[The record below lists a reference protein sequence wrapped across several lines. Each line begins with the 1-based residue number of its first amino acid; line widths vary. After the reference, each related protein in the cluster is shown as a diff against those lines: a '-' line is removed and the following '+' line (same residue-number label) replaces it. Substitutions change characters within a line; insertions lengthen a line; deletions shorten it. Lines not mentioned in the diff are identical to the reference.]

1 MGFGIVRAELK
12 RVVSLGQSM
21 TANGTVRSAQVD
33 MQQEDLHELAK
44 LCEELRPDSLY
55 ARYANKKVFRHEEDF
70 WATKEKTVRTYVK
83 QMADKRIIKAVSL
96 ADKLDIPIIYTKDQK
111 VSLHMTD
118 RLTLDGGS
126 EATPVM
132 NFSRHDEGTT
142 YRLQLRI
149 GERLVERLSEHQ
161 LIVLTHTPGM
171 FVLDKRIYALC
182 EGFSGQLLLPFAGKA
197 AIEREQSGA
206 RSNSAEREQARPKVK
221 AAIEREQS
229 GASSRSAMPLGL
241 SKNSAEREQARPKVK
256 EQVEIPRKMENDYFH
271 RFILKHVAR
280 AEINAEGFDIT
291 DICLQPRACL
301 TVETSINGSHTLS
314 LRFRYG
320 SMEYAADNKVN
331 GRVTLTEAG
340 DSFRFVRQLR
350 DKVEEQRLTEVL
362 KEVTGAETVI
372 QFSSISQLID
382 WLRAHA
388 PTLKAEGFEVVQPS
402 DHVYYIGPLSVE
414 QSDTWQGDWLQ
425 TNVTV
430 VIDERQRVLAEASKQ
445 VRAGEHSS
453 GMGRLRIPFRDL
465 SNTILRGEQEYML
478 PTGEILL
485 IPNEWLKRYADLMLI
500 GLPKGQGYQR
510 HRSQVYGNGQCREK
524 SEEGAGAQT
533 TGTEAAVEV
542 SSKLRATL
550 RPYQKAGYQWLW
562 QNLVAQTGCCLS
574 DEMGL
579 GKTLQTIAL
588 LLKYKE
594 ATKVARPINEPLPGM
609 LFSDE
614 EMQGK
619 SKEKTAHGERLALP
633 YRTSLVVAP
642 ASVVHN
648 WRNELSRFAPSLSVM
663 TYTGDTSKRKDKRIA
678 LMRWDVVLTT
688 YRTLLNDIELL
699 SQNEFGIVV
708 FDESQAFKTA
718 TSQIHHAVTRLQ
730 ALHRMAL
737 SGTPVENNLQELW
750 SLMNVLNPNLL
761 GDERSFQKAF
771 VNPIALQMEENRKD
785 LLRRLIAP
793 YFLKRTKEEVLSD
806 LPERQDEVVVCAM
819 TDEQTSR
826 YTEELSKAR
835 NEWLDPAA
843 SSQGR
848 QIHILAALQRLRQ
861 IANGEGKM
869 EVVFFHLENLRHTQ
883 HKVLIFSEYVT
894 LLEQVGRKMASRG
907 WNYAMLTGQTQDR
920 EQVIARFQVME
931 QQEQSQTSLHSATK
945 DTLGLAKNSAAPRQ
959 NPTQGQQP
967 PNCQFFLISLK
978 AGGVGLNLTAAD
990 YVFLLDPWWNRAAE
1004 EQAIARA
1011 HRIGQQRSVFVYR
1024 FVSAGT
1030 LEEQILTLQDRKQSL
1045 IDSVMPFICK

>member
-1 MGFGIVRAELK
+1 MPIILILRPLERLRVSEPSSGMGFDIVGAELK
-12 RVVSLGQSM
+12 RVVSLGQFM
-21 TANGTVRSAQVD
+21 MVDGTVRSTQVGIE
-33 MQQEDLHELAK
+33 QENLHQLAE
-44 LCEELRPDSLY
+44 LCEQLRPESLY
-55 ARYANKKVFRHEEDF
+55 ARYANKKVFRHEKDF
-70 WATKEKTVRTYVK
+70 WATKEKAVRTYVK
-83 QMADKRIIKAVSL
+83 QMADKRIIKAVGL
-96 ADKLDIPIIYTKDQK
+96 ADKLDIPILYVKDQK
-111 VSLHMTD
+111 APLHVSD

-126 EATPVM
+126 EVTPVM

-149 GERLVERLSEHQ
+149 GDRLVKRPSEHQ
-161 LIVLTHTPGM
+161 LIVLTHNPGM
-171 FVLDKRIYALC
+171 FVLDKRIYTLC
-182 EGFSGQLLLPFAGKA
+182 EGFSGQLLLPFAA
-197 AIEREQSGA
+197 
-206 RSNSAEREQARPKVK
+206 
-221 AAIEREQS
+221 
-229 GASSRSAMPLGL
+229 
-241 SKNSAEREQARPKVK
+241 K

-291 DICLQPRACL
+291 DVCLQPQACL
-301 TVETSINGSHTLS
+301 KAETSIDGGHILS

-320 SMEYAADNKVN
+320 SLEYAADNKMN
-331 GRVTLTEAG
+331 GRVTLTEAD

-350 DKVEEQRLTEVL
+350 DKAEEKRLRDL
-362 KEVTGAETVI
+362 LNEVTGAGTVI
-372 QFSSISQLID
+372 RFPSVSQQID
-382 WLRAHA
+382 WLREYA
-388 PTLKAEGFEVVQPS
+388 PRLKAEGFDVVQPS
-402 DHVYYIGPLSVE
+402 DHIYYIGPLSVE

-425 TNVTV
+425 TDVTV
-430 VIDERQRVLAEASKQ
+430 VVNVPNDQTTKQ
-445 VRAGEHSS
+445 PNDQ
-453 GMGRLRIPFRDL
+453 LRIPFRDL
-465 SNTILRGEQEYML
+465 RDTILRGEREYML

-485 IPNEWLKRYADLMLI
+485 IPNEWLKRYSDLMLI
-500 GLPKGQGYQR
+500 GLPKGQGFQR
-510 HRSQVYGNGQCREK
+510 HRSQVG
-524 SEEGAGAQT
+524 SEELRVESLELATARAT
-533 TGTEAAVEV
+533 DTETAAEV
-542 SSKLRATL
+542 SPNLKATL
-550 RPYQKAGYQWLW
+550 RPYQQAGFQWLW
-562 QNLVAQTGCCLS
+562 QNFVAQTGCCLS

-594 ATKVARPINEPLPGM
+594 ATKVKEPVHQPLPGM

-619 SKEKTAHGERLALP
+619 SEEETDTGERLALP

-699 SQNEFGIVV
+699 SRDEFGIVV

-718 TSQIHHAVTRLQ
+718 TSQIHHAVTRLK

-761 GDERSFQKAF
+761 GDERSFRNAF
-771 VNPIALQMEENRKD
+771 VSPIAVQMEESRRD

-819 TDEQTSR
+819 TNEQTSQ

-835 NEWLDPAA
+835 NEWLDPTV

-869 EVVFFHLENLRHTQ
+869 GVVFDYLENLRQTQ

-894 LLEQVGRKMASRG
+894 LLEHVGSEMTKRG
-907 WNYAMLTGQTQDR
+907 WNYALLTGQTQDR
-920 EQVIARFQVME
+920 EQVIARFQ
-931 QQEQSQTSLHSATK
+931 
-945 DTLGLAKNSAAPRQ
+945 NSAD
-959 NPTQGQQP
+959 
-967 PNCQFFLISLK
+967 CQFFLISLK

-1045 IDSVMPFICK
+1045 IDSVMPFICKS

>member
-1 MGFGIVRAELK
+1 MPIILILRPLEWFGIVGAELK
-12 RVVSLGQSM
+12 RVVSLGQFM
-21 TANGTVRSAQVD
+21 MMDGTVRSEQVD
-33 MQQEDLHELAK
+33 AQQEDLHELAE

-70 WATKEKTVRTYVK
+70 WATKEKAVRQHVK
-83 QMADKRIIKAVSL
+83 LMADKRIIKAVGL
-96 ADKLDIPIIYTKDQK
+96 ADKLDIPIIYAKDQK
-111 VSLHMTD
+111 VSLHMSD

-126 EATPVM
+126 EVTPVM
-132 NFSRHDEGTT
+132 NFIRHDEGTT

-149 GERLVERLSEHQ
+149 GERAVQAETKAEQARALARRSPHSPKARLVERPSEHQ
-161 LIVLTHTPGM
+161 LIVLTHNPGM

-182 EGFSGQLLLPFAGKA
+182 EGFSGQLLLPF
-197 AIEREQSGA
+197 
-206 RSNSAEREQARPKVK
+206 V
-221 AAIEREQS
+221 
-229 GASSRSAMPLGL
+229 
-241 SKNSAEREQARPKVK
+241 SKQ
-256 EQVEIPRKMENDYFH
+256 QVEIPRKMENDYFH
-271 RFILKHVAR
+271 RFILKQVAR

-291 DICLQPRACL
+291 DVSMQPQAFL
-301 TVETSINGSHTLS
+301 TAETSIDGGHILS

-320 SMEYAADNKVN
+320 SLEYAADNNTN
-331 GRVTLTEAG
+331 GRVTLTEED

-350 DKVEEQRLTEVL
+350 NKDEEKRLRDLLNEM
-362 KEVTGAETVI
+362 TGAGTVI
-372 QFSSISQLID
+372 RFPSVSQQID
-382 WLRAHA
+382 WLREYA
-388 PTLKAEGFEVVQPS
+388 PRLKEEGFDVVQPS
-402 DHVYYIGPLSVE
+402 DHIYYIGPLSVE
-414 QSDTWQGDWLQ
+414 QSDTWKGDWLQ
-425 TNVTV
+425 TDVTV
-430 VIDERQRVLAEASKQ
+430 VID
-445 VRAGEHSS
+445 G
-453 GMGRLRIPFRDL
+453 GRLRIPFRDL
-465 SNTILRGEQEYML
+465 RDTILRGEQEYML

-485 IPNEWLKRYADLMLI
+485 IPNEWLKRYSDLMLI

-510 HRSQVYGNGQCREK
+510 HKSQISSGEFRVLAGA
-524 SEEGAGAQT
+524 SEQVRAESLELAGAQPVNAET
-533 TGTEAAVEV
+533 AVEV
-542 SSKLRATL
+542 SPKLKATL
-550 RPYQKAGYQWLW
+550 RPYQQAGFQWLW

-594 ATKVARPINEPLPGM
+594 ATKVTEPVTKPLTGM

-619 SKEKTAHGERLALP
+619 REEGTASGERLALP

-699 SQNEFGIVV
+699 SREEFGIVV

-718 TSQIHHAVTRLQ
+718 TSQIHHAVTRLK

-750 SLMNVLNPNLL
+750 SLMSVLNPNLL
-761 GDERSFQKAF
+761 GDERSFQNAF
-771 VNPIALQMEENRKD
+771 VNPIAVQMEESGEYLLSSRRD

-819 TDEQTSR
+819 TDEQTSQ

-835 NEWLDPAA
+835 NEWLDPTT
-843 SSQGR
+843 SGQGR

-869 EVVFFHLENLRHTQ
+869 GVVFDYLENLRQTQ

-894 LLEQVGRKMASRG
+894 FLEHVGGEMTNRA
-907 WNYAMLTGQTQDR
+907 WNYALLTGQTQDR
-920 EQVIARFQVME
+920 EQVIARFQ
-931 QQEQSQTSLHSATK
+931 QSP
-945 DTLGLAKNSAAPRQ
+945 D
-959 NPTQGQQP
+959 
-967 PNCQFFLISLK
+967 CQFFLISLK

-1045 IDSVMPFICK
+1045 IDSVMPFICTCCQTWPSSKELGRT

>member
-1 MGFGIVRAELK
+1 MLSDEPIILILRPLEWFGIVGAELK
-12 RVVSLGQSM
+12 RVVSLGQFM
-21 TANGTVRSAQVD
+21 MVDGTVRSEQMD
-33 MQQEDLHELAK
+33 IQQEDLHELAE

-70 WATKEKTVRTYVK
+70 WATKEKAVRQHVK
-83 QMADKRIIKAVSL
+83 QMADKRIIKAVGL
-96 ADKLDIPIIYTKDQK
+96 ADKLDIPIIYAKDQK
-111 VSLHMTD
+111 VSLHMSD
-118 RLTLDGGS
+118 RLTLDSSS
-126 EATPVM
+126 EVTPVM
-132 NFSRHDEGTT
+132 NFHRHEEGTT

-149 GERLVERLSEHQ
+149 GERLVKRPSEHQ
-161 LIVLTHTPGM
+161 LIVLTHNPGM

-182 EGFSGQLLLPFAGKA
+182 EGFSGQLLLPF
-197 AIEREQSGA
+197 SG
-206 RSNSAEREQARPKVK
+206 
-221 AAIEREQS
+221 
-229 GASSRSAMPLGL
+229 
-241 SKNSAEREQARPKVK
+241 K

-271 RFILKHVAR
+271 RFILKQVAR

-291 DICLQPRACL
+291 DVSMQPQACL
-301 TVETSINGSHTLS
+301 TAETSIDGSHILS

-320 SMEYAADNKVN
+320 SLEYAADNKLG
-331 GRVTLTEAG
+331 GRVTLTEED

-350 DKVEEQRLTEVL
+350 DKEEEKRLKDL
-362 KEVTGAETVI
+362 LNEVTDAGTVI
-372 QFSSISQLID
+372 RFPSVSQQID
-382 WLRAHA
+382 WLREYA
-388 PTLKAEGFEVVQPS
+388 PRLKAEGFDVVQPS
-402 DHVYYIGPLSVE
+402 DHIYYIGPLSVE

-425 TNVTV
+425 TEVTV
-430 VIDERQRVLAEASKQ
+430 VID
-445 VRAGEHSS
+445 G
-453 GMGRLRIPFRDL
+453 GRLRIPFRDL
-465 SNTILRGEQEYML
+465 RDTILRGEQEYML

-485 IPNEWLKRYADLMLI
+485 IPNEWLKRYSDLMLI

-510 HRSQVYGNGQCREK
+510 HRSQISLTPNPSPIGEGSKYTQGQCQER
-524 SEEGAGAQT
+524 SLSTPLAPWRGAG
-533 TGTEAAVEV
+533 GVAV
-542 SSKLRATL
+542 TL
-550 RPYQKAGYQWLW
+550 RPYQQTGFQWLW

-594 ATKVARPINEPLPGM
+594 ATKVTEPVSKPLTGM

-619 SKEKTAHGERLALP
+619 NEEGTASGERLTLP
-633 YRTSLVVAP
+633 YHTSLVVAP

-648 WRNELSRFAPSLSVM
+648 WHNELSRFAPSLSVM

-699 SQNEFGIVV
+699 SRDEFGIVV

-761 GDERSFQKAF
+761 GDERSFQNAF
-771 VNPIALQMEENRKD
+771 VNPIAVQMEESRRD

-819 TDEQTSR
+819 TDEQTSQ

-835 NEWLDPAA
+835 NEWLDTTA

-869 EVVFFHLENLRHTQ
+869 GVVFDYLENLRQTQ

-894 LLEQVGRKMASRG
+894 LLEHVGSEMTNRG
-907 WNYAMLTGQTQDR
+907 WNYALLTGQTQDR
-920 EQVIARFQVME
+920 EQVIARFQ
-931 QQEQSQTSLHSATK
+931 
-945 DTLGLAKNSAAPRQ
+945 NSAD
-959 NPTQGQQP
+959 
-967 PNCQFFLISLK
+967 CQFFLISLK

-1045 IDSVMPFICK
+1045 IDSVMPFICKS

>member
-1 MGFGIVRAELK
+1 MPLILILRPIEWFGIVVAELK
-12 RVVSLGQSM
+12 RVASLGQFM
-21 TANGTVRSAQVD
+21 MVEGTVRSRLVD
-33 MQQEDLHELAK
+33 NGQEDLHLLAE

-70 WATKEKTVRTYVK
+70 WTTKEKMVRVHVK
-83 QMADKRIIKAVSL
+83 QMADRRIIKAVGL
-96 ADKLDIPIIYTKDQK
+96 ADKLDIPIIYAKDQK
-111 VSLHMTD
+111 APLHISE
-118 RLTLDGGS
+118 RLTLDSGS
-126 EATPVM
+126 EVTPVM
-132 NFSRHDEGTT
+132 NFSRHAEGTT

-149 GERLVERLSEHQ
+149 GERLVERPSEHQ

-221 AAIEREQS
+221 
-229 GASSRSAMPLGL
+229 
-241 SKNSAEREQARPKVK
+241 
-256 EQVEIPRKMENDYFH
+256 
-271 RFILKHVAR
+271 
-280 AEINAEGFDIT
+280 
-291 DICLQPRACL
+291 
-301 TVETSINGSHTLS
+301 
-314 LRFRYG
+314 
-320 SMEYAADNKVN
+320 
-331 GRVTLTEAG
+331 
-340 DSFRFVRQLR
+340 
-350 DKVEEQRLTEVL
+350 
-362 KEVTGAETVI
+362 
-372 QFSSISQLID
+372 
-382 WLRAHA
+382 
-388 PTLKAEGFEVVQPS
+388 
-402 DHVYYIGPLSVE
+402 
-414 QSDTWQGDWLQ
+414 
-425 TNVTV
+425 
-430 VIDERQRVLAEASKQ
+430 
-445 VRAGEHSS
+445 
-453 GMGRLRIPFRDL
+453 
-465 SNTILRGEQEYML
+465 
-478 PTGEILL
+478 
-485 IPNEWLKRYADLMLI
+485 
-500 GLPKGQGYQR
+500 
-510 HRSQVYGNGQCREK
+510 
-524 SEEGAGAQT
+524 
-533 TGTEAAVEV
+533 
-542 SSKLRATL
+542 
-550 RPYQKAGYQWLW
+550 
-562 QNLVAQTGCCLS
+562 
-574 DEMGL
+574 
-579 GKTLQTIAL
+579 
-588 LLKYKE
+588 E
-594 ATKVARPINEPLPGM
+594 ATKVAEPVSKPQAGM

-614 EMQGK
+614 EMRGEPTVCSQK
-619 SKEKTAHGERLALP
+619 ERLHLP

-648 WRNELSRFAPSLSVM
+648 WRNELGRFAPSLSVM
-663 TYTGDTSKRKDKRIA
+663 TYTGDTAKRKDKRTA

-688 YRTLLNDIELL
+688 YRTLLNDIDLL

-718 TSQIHHAVTRLQ
+718 TSQIHQAVTRLQ

-761 GDERSFQKAF
+761 GDARSFQDAF
-771 VNPIALQMEENRKD
+771 VNPIAVQMEDSRKD

-793 YFLKRTKEEVLSD
+793 CFLKRTKEEVLSD

-835 NEWLDPAA
+835 NEWLDPTA
-843 SSQGR
+843 SSHGR

-869 EVVFFHLENLRHTQ
+869 GVVFDYLENLRQTQ

-894 LLEQVGRKMASRG
+894 LLEQVGGEMTSRG
-907 WNYAMLTGQTQDR
+907 WNYALLTGQTQNR
-920 EQVIARFQVME
+920 EQVIARFQ
-931 QQEQSQTSLHSATK
+931 QSS
-945 DTLGLAKNSAAPRQ
+945 D
-959 NPTQGQQP
+959 
-967 PNCQFFLISLK
+967 CQFFLISLK

-1045 IDSVMPFICK
+1045 IDSVMPFIL

>member
-1 MGFGIVRAELK
+1 MPIILILRPLEWFGIVGAELK
-12 RVVSLGQSM
+12 RVVSLGQFM
-21 TANGTVRSAQVD
+21 MMDGTVRSEQVD
-33 MQQEDLHELAK
+33 AQQEDLHELAE

-70 WATKEKTVRTYVK
+70 WATKEKAVRQHVK
-83 QMADKRIIKAVSL
+83 LMADKRIIKAVGL
-96 ADKLDIPIIYTKDQK
+96 ADKLDIPIIYAKDQK
-111 VSLHMTD
+111 VSLHMSD

-126 EATPVM
+126 EVTPVM
-132 NFSRHDEGTT
+132 NFIRHDEGTT

-149 GERLVERLSEHQ
+149 SERAVQAETKAEQARALARRSPHSPKARLVERPSEHQ
-161 LIVLTHTPGM
+161 LIVLTHNPGM

-182 EGFSGQLLLPFAGKA
+182 EGFSGQLLLPF
-197 AIEREQSGA
+197 
-206 RSNSAEREQARPKVK
+206 V
-221 AAIEREQS
+221 
-229 GASSRSAMPLGL
+229 
-241 SKNSAEREQARPKVK
+241 SKQ
-256 EQVEIPRKMENDYFH
+256 QVEIPRKMENDYFH
-271 RFILKHVAR
+271 RFILKQVAR

-291 DICLQPRACL
+291 DVSMQPQAFL
-301 TVETSINGSHTLS
+301 TAETSIDGGHILS

-320 SMEYAADNKVN
+320 SLEYAADNNTN
-331 GRVTLTEAG
+331 GRVTLTEED

-350 DKVEEQRLTEVL
+350 NKDEEKRLRDLLNEM
-362 KEVTGAETVI
+362 TGAGTVI
-372 QFSSISQLID
+372 RFPSVSQQID
-382 WLRAHA
+382 WLREYA
-388 PTLKAEGFEVVQPS
+388 PRLKEEGFDVVQPS
-402 DHVYYIGPLSVE
+402 DHIYYIGPLSVE
-414 QSDTWQGDWLQ
+414 QSDTWKGDWLQ
-425 TNVTV
+425 TDVTV
-430 VIDERQRVLAEASKQ
+430 VID
-445 VRAGEHSS
+445 G
-453 GMGRLRIPFRDL
+453 GRLRIPFRDL
-465 SNTILRGEQEYML
+465 RDTILRGEQEYML

-485 IPNEWLKRYADLMLI
+485 IPNEWLKRYSDLMLI

-510 HRSQVYGNGQCREK
+510 HKSQISSGEFRVLAGA
-524 SEEGAGAQT
+524 SEQVRAESLELAGAQPVNAET
-533 TGTEAAVEV
+533 AVEV
-542 SSKLRATL
+542 SPKLKATL
-550 RPYQKAGYQWLW
+550 RPYQQAGFQWLW

-594 ATKVARPINEPLPGM
+594 ATKVTEPVTKPLTGM

-619 SKEKTAHGERLALP
+619 REEGTASGERLALP

-699 SQNEFGIVV
+699 SREEFGIVV

-718 TSQIHHAVTRLQ
+718 TSQIHHAVTRLK

-750 SLMNVLNPNLL
+750 SLMSVLNPNLL
-761 GDERSFQKAF
+761 GDERSFQNAF
-771 VNPIALQMEENRKD
+771 VNPIAVQMEESGEYLLSSRRD

-819 TDEQTSR
+819 TDEQTSQ

-835 NEWLDPAA
+835 NEWLDPTT
-843 SSQGR
+843 SGQGR

-869 EVVFFHLENLRHTQ
+869 GVVFDYLENLRQTQ

-894 LLEQVGRKMASRG
+894 FLEHVGGEMTNRA
-907 WNYAMLTGQTQDR
+907 WNYALLTGQTQDR
-920 EQVIARFQVME
+920 EQVIARFQ
-931 QQEQSQTSLHSATK
+931 QSP
-945 DTLGLAKNSAAPRQ
+945 D
-959 NPTQGQQP
+959 
-967 PNCQFFLISLK
+967 CQFFLISLK

-1045 IDSVMPFICK
+1045 IDSVMPFICTCCQTWPSSKELGRT

>member
-1 MGFGIVRAELK
+1 MPIILILRPLEWFGIVGAELK
-12 RVVSLGQSM
+12 RVVSLGQFM
-21 TANGTVRSAQVD
+21 MMDGTVRSQQMD
-33 MQQEDLHELAK
+33 IEQEDLHELAK

-70 WATKEKTVRTYVK
+70 WATKEKAVRQHVK
-83 QMADKRIIKAVSL
+83 LMADKRIIKAVGL
-96 ADKLDIPIIYTKDQK
+96 ADKLDIPIIYAKDQK
-111 VSLHMTD
+111 VSLHMSD

-126 EATPVM
+126 EVTPVM
-132 NFSRHDEGTT
+132 NFIRHDEGTT

-149 GERLVERLSEHQ
+149 GERAVQAETKAEQARALARRSPHSPKARLVERPSEHQ
-161 LIVLTHTPGM
+161 LIVLTHNPGM

-182 EGFSGQLLLPFAGKA
+182 EGFSGQLLLPF
-197 AIEREQSGA
+197 
-206 RSNSAEREQARPKVK
+206 V
-221 AAIEREQS
+221 
-229 GASSRSAMPLGL
+229 
-241 SKNSAEREQARPKVK
+241 SKQ
-256 EQVEIPRKMENDYFH
+256 QVEIPRKMENDYFH
-271 RFILKHVAR
+271 RFILKQVTR

-291 DICLQPRACL
+291 DVSMQPQAFL
-301 TVETSINGSHTLS
+301 TAETSIDGGHILS

-320 SMEYAADNKVN
+320 SLEYAADNNTN
-331 GRVTLTEAG
+331 GRVTLTEED

-350 DKVEEQRLTEVL
+350 DKDEEKRLRDL
-362 KEVTGAETVI
+362 LNEVTGAGTVI
-372 QFSSISQLID
+372 RFPSVSQQID
-382 WLRAHA
+382 WLREYA
-388 PTLKAEGFEVVQPS
+388 PRLKEEGFDVVQPS
-402 DHVYYIGPLSVE
+402 DHIYYIGPLSVE

-425 TNVTV
+425 TDVTV
-430 VIDERQRVLAEASKQ
+430 VID
-445 VRAGEHSS
+445 G
-453 GMGRLRIPFRDL
+453 GRLRIPFRDL
-465 SNTILRGEQEYML
+465 RDTILRGEQEYML

-485 IPNEWLKRYADLMLI
+485 IPNEWLKRYSDLMLI

-510 HRSQVYGNGQCREK
+510 HKSQISSGEFRVLAGAGEQVRAE
-524 SEEGAGAQT
+524 SLELAGAQPVDAET
-533 TGTEAAVEV
+533 AVEV
-542 SSKLRATL
+542 SPKLKATL
-550 RPYQKAGYQWLW
+550 RPYQQAGFQWLW

-594 ATKVARPINEPLPGM
+594 ATKVTEPVTKPLTGM

-619 SKEKTAHGERLALP
+619 REEGTASGERLALP

-699 SQNEFGIVV
+699 PREEFGIVV

-718 TSQIHHAVTRLQ
+718 TSQIHHAVTRLK

-750 SLMNVLNPNLL
+750 SLMSVLNPNLL
-761 GDERSFQKAF
+761 GDERSFQNAF
-771 VNPIALQMEENRKD
+771 VNPIAVQMEESGEYLLSSRRD

-819 TDEQTSR
+819 TDEQTSQ

-835 NEWLDPAA
+835 NEWLDPTA
-843 SSQGR
+843 SGQGR

-869 EVVFFHLENLRHTQ
+869 GVVFDYLENLRQTQ

-894 LLEQVGRKMASRG
+894 FLEHVGGEMTNRA
-907 WNYAMLTGQTQDR
+907 WNYALLTGQTQDR
-920 EQVIARFQVME
+920 EQVIARFQ
-931 QQEQSQTSLHSATK
+931 QSP
-945 DTLGLAKNSAAPRQ
+945 D
-959 NPTQGQQP
+959 
-967 PNCQFFLISLK
+967 CQFFLISLK

-1045 IDSVMPFICK
+1045 IDSVMPFICTCCQTWPSSKELGRT

>member
-1 MGFGIVRAELK
+1 MLSDKPIILILRPLEWFGIVGAELK
-12 RVVSLGQSM
+12 RVVSLGQFM
-21 TANGTVRSAQVD
+21 MVDGTVRSEQVD
-33 MQQEDLHELAK
+33 IQQEDLHELAE

-70 WATKEKTVRTYVK
+70 WATKEKTVRQHVK
-83 QMADKRIIKAVSL
+83 QMADKRIIRAVGL
-96 ADKLDIPIIYTKDQK
+96 ADKLDIPIIYAKDQK
-111 VSLHMTD
+111 VSLHMSD
-118 RLTLDGGS
+118 RLTLDSSS
-126 EATPVM
+126 EVTPVM
-132 NFSRHDEGTT
+132 NFHRHDEGTS

-149 GERLVERLSEHQ
+149 GERLVERSSEHQ
-161 LIVLTHTPGM
+161 LLVLTHNPGM

-182 EGFSGQLLLPFAGKA
+182 EGFSGQLLLPF
-197 AIEREQSGA
+197 
-206 RSNSAEREQARPKVK
+206 V
-221 AAIEREQS
+221 
-229 GASSRSAMPLGL
+229 
-241 SKNSAEREQARPKVK
+241 SKQ
-256 EQVEIPRKMENDYFH
+256 QVEIPRKMENNYFH
-271 RFILKHVAR
+271 RFILKQVAR

-291 DICLQPRACL
+291 DVSIQPQACL
-301 TVETSINGSHTLS
+301 TAETSIDGGHILS

-320 SMEYAADNKVN
+320 SLEYAADNKLG
-331 GRVTLTEAG
+331 GRVTLTEED

-350 DKVEEQRLTEVL
+350 DKEEEKRLKDL
-362 KEVTGAETVI
+362 LNEVTDAGTVI
-372 QFSSISQLID
+372 RFPSVSQQID
-382 WLRAHA
+382 WLREYA
-388 PTLKAEGFEVVQPS
+388 PRLKAEGFDVVQPS
-402 DHVYYIGPLSVE
+402 DHIYYIGPLSVE

-425 TNVTV
+425 TDVTV
-430 VIDERQRVLAEASKQ
+430 VID
-445 VRAGEHSS
+445 G
-453 GMGRLRIPFRDL
+453 GRLRIPFRDL
-465 SNTILRGEQEYML
+465 HDTILRGEQEYML

-485 IPNEWLKRYADLMLI
+485 IPNEWLKRYSDLMLI

-510 HRSQVYGNGQCREK
+510 HRSQVGSEELRVK
-524 SEEGAGAQT
+524 SEELVGART
-533 TGTEAAVEV
+533 TDTKIAAEV
-542 SSKLRATL
+542 SPKLKATL
-550 RPYQKAGYQWLW
+550 RPYQQTGFQWLW

-594 ATKVARPINEPLPGM
+594 TTKMTEPVSKPLTGM

-619 SKEKTAHGERLALP
+619 HEEGTASGERLALP
-633 YRTSLVVAP
+633 YHTSLVVAP

-663 TYTGDTSKRKDKRIA
+663 TYTGDISKRKDKRIA

-699 SQNEFGIVV
+699 SRDEFGIVV

-718 TSQIHHAVTRLQ
+718 TSQIHHAVTRLK

-761 GDERSFQKAF
+761 GDERSFQNAF
-771 VNPIALQMEENRKD
+771 VNPIAVQMEESRRD

-819 TDEQTSR
+819 TDEQTSQ

-835 NEWLDPAA
+835 NEWLDPTA

-869 EVVFFHLENLRHTQ
+869 GVVFDYLENLRQTQ

-894 LLEQVGRKMASRG
+894 LLEHVGSEMTNRG
-907 WNYAMLTGQTQDR
+907 WNYALLTGQTQDR
-920 EQVIARFQVME
+920 EQVIARFQ
-931 QQEQSQTSLHSATK
+931 
-945 DTLGLAKNSAAPRQ
+945 NSAD
-959 NPTQGQQP
+959 
-967 PNCQFFLISLK
+967 CQFFLISLK

-1024 FVSAGT
+1024 FVSART

-1045 IDSVMPFICK
+1045 IDSVMPFICKS

>member
-1 MGFGIVRAELK
+1 MPIILILRPLEWFGIVGAELK
-12 RVVSLGQSM
+12 RVVSLGQFM
-21 TANGTVRSAQVD
+21 MMDGTVRSEQVD
-33 MQQEDLHELAK
+33 IQQEDLHELAE

-70 WATKEKTVRTYVK
+70 WATKEKAVRQHVK
-83 QMADKRIIKAVSL
+83 LMADKRIIKAVGL
-96 ADKLDIPIIYTKDQK
+96 ADKLDIPIIYAKDQK
-111 VSLHMTD
+111 VSLHMSD

-126 EATPVM
+126 EVTPVM
-132 NFSRHDEGTT
+132 NFIRHDEGTT

-149 GERLVERLSEHQ
+149 GERAVQAETKAEQARALARRSPHSPKARLVERPSEHQ
-161 LIVLTHTPGM
+161 LIVLTHNPGM

-182 EGFSGQLLLPFAGKA
+182 EGFSGQLLLPF
-197 AIEREQSGA
+197 
-206 RSNSAEREQARPKVK
+206 V
-221 AAIEREQS
+221 
-229 GASSRSAMPLGL
+229 
-241 SKNSAEREQARPKVK
+241 SKQ
-256 EQVEIPRKMENDYFH
+256 QVEIPRKMENDYFH
-271 RFILKHVAR
+271 RFILKQVTR

-291 DICLQPRACL
+291 DVSMQPQAFL
-301 TVETSINGSHTLS
+301 TAETSIDGGHILS

-320 SMEYAADNKVN
+320 SLEYAADNNTN
-331 GRVTLTEAG
+331 GRVTLTEED

-350 DKVEEQRLTEVL
+350 DKDEEKRLRDL
-362 KEVTGAETVI
+362 LNEVTGAGTVI
-372 QFSSISQLID
+372 RFPSVSQQID
-382 WLRAHA
+382 WLREYA
-388 PTLKAEGFEVVQPS
+388 PRLKEEGFDVVQPS
-402 DHVYYIGPLSVE
+402 GHIYYIGPLSVE

-425 TNVTV
+425 TDVTV
-430 VIDERQRVLAEASKQ
+430 VID
-445 VRAGEHSS
+445 G
-453 GMGRLRIPFRDL
+453 GRLRIPFRDL
-465 SNTILRGEQEYML
+465 RDTILRGEQEYML

-485 IPNEWLKRYADLMLI
+485 IPNEWLKRYSDLMLI

-510 HRSQVYGNGQCREK
+510 HKSQIS
-524 SEEGAGAQT
+524 SEEFRVLAGASEQVRAESLELAGAQPVDAET
-533 TGTEAAVEV
+533 AVEV
-542 SSKLRATL
+542 SPKLKATL
-550 RPYQKAGYQWLW
+550 RPYQQAGFQWLW

-594 ATKVARPINEPLPGM
+594 ATKVTEPVTKPLTGM

-619 SKEKTAHGERLALP
+619 REEGTASGERLALP

-699 SQNEFGIVV
+699 PREEFGIVV

-718 TSQIHHAVTRLQ
+718 TSQIHHAVTRLK

-750 SLMNVLNPNLL
+750 SLMSVLNPNLL
-761 GDERSFQKAF
+761 GDERSFQNAF
-771 VNPIALQMEENRKD
+771 VNPIAVQMEESGEYLLSSRRD

-819 TDEQTSR
+819 TDEQTSQ

-835 NEWLDPAA
+835 NEWLDPTA
-843 SSQGR
+843 SGQGR

-869 EVVFFHLENLRHTQ
+869 GVVFDYLENLRQTQ

-894 LLEQVGRKMASRG
+894 LLEHVGDEMTNRA
-907 WNYAMLTGQTQDR
+907 WNYALLTGQTQDR
-920 EQVIARFQVME
+920 EQVIARFQ
-931 QQEQSQTSLHSATK
+931 QSP
-945 DTLGLAKNSAAPRQ
+945 D
-959 NPTQGQQP
+959 
-967 PNCQFFLISLK
+967 CQFFLISLK

-1045 IDSVMPFICK
+1045 IDSVMPFICTCCQTWPFSKESGRT

>member
-1 MGFGIVRAELK
+1 MPIILILRPLEWFGIVGAELK
-12 RVVSLGQSM
+12 RVVSLGQFM
-21 TANGTVRSAQVD
+21 MVDGTVRSEQVD
-33 MQQEDLHELAK
+33 IQQEDLHELAE

-70 WATKEKTVRTYVK
+70 WATKEKTVRQHVK
-83 QMADKRIIKAVSL
+83 QMADKRIIKAVGL
-96 ADKLDIPIIYTKDQK
+96 ADKLDIPIIYAKDQK
-111 VSLHMTD
+111 VSLHMSD

-126 EATPVM
+126 EVTPVM
-132 NFSRHDEGTT
+132 NFSRHEEGTT

-149 GERLVERLSEHQ
+149 GEKHVERLSEHQ
-161 LIVLTHTPGM
+161 LIVLTHNPGM

-182 EGFSGQLLLPFAGKA
+182 EGFSGQLLLPF
-197 AIEREQSGA
+197 
-206 RSNSAEREQARPKVK
+206 V
-221 AAIEREQS
+221 
-229 GASSRSAMPLGL
+229 
-241 SKNSAEREQARPKVK
+241 SKQ
-256 EQVEIPRKMENDYFH
+256 QVEIPRKMENDYFH
-271 RFILKHVAR
+271 RFILKQVAR

-291 DICLQPRACL
+291 DVSMQPQACL
-301 TVETSINGSHTLS
+301 TAETSIDGGHILS

-320 SMEYAADNKVN
+320 SLEYAADNKLG
-331 GRVTLTEAG
+331 GRVTLTEED

-350 DKVEEQRLTEVL
+350 DKEEEKRLKDL
-362 KEVTGAETVI
+362 LNEVTGAGTVI
-372 QFSSISQLID
+372 RFPSVSQQID
-382 WLRAHA
+382 WLREYA
-388 PTLKAEGFEVVQPS
+388 PRLKAEGFDVVQPS
-402 DHVYYIGPLSVE
+402 DHIYYIGPLSVE

-425 TNVTV
+425 TDVTV
-430 VIDERQRVLAEASKQ
+430 VIDE
-445 VRAGEHSS
+445 
-453 GMGRLRIPFRDL
+453 GRLRIPFRDL
-465 SNTILRGEQEYML
+465 RDTILRGEQEYML

-510 HRSQVYGNGQCREK
+510 HRSQIHSGEFRVE
-524 SEEGAGAQT
+524 SLELVGAQPIN
-533 TGTEAAVEV
+533 TETAAEV
-542 SSKLRATL
+542 SPKLKATL
-550 RPYQKAGYQWLW
+550 RPYQQAGFQWLW
-562 QNLVAQTGCCLS
+562 QNLLAQTGCCLS

-594 ATKVARPINEPLPGM
+594 ATKVTEPVSKPLTGM

-619 SKEKTAHGERLALP
+619 NEEGTASGERLTLP
-633 YRTSLVVAP
+633 YHTSLVVAP

-699 SQNEFGIVV
+699 SRDEFGIVV

-718 TSQIHHAVTRLQ
+718 TSQIHHAVTRLK

-761 GDERSFQKAF
+761 GDERSFQNAF
-771 VNPIALQMEENRKD
+771 VNPIAVQMEESRRD

-819 TDEQTSR
+819 TDEQTSQ
-826 YTEELSKAR
+826 YSEELSKAR
-835 NEWLDPAA
+835 NEWLDPTA

-869 EVVFFHLENLRHTQ
+869 GVVFDYLENLRQTQ

-894 LLEQVGRKMASRG
+894 LLEHVGSEMTKRG
-907 WNYAMLTGQTQDR
+907 WNYALLTGQTQDR
-920 EQVIARFQVME
+920 EQVIARFQ
-931 QQEQSQTSLHSATK
+931 
-945 DTLGLAKNSAAPRQ
+945 NS
-959 NPTQGQQP
+959 TD
-967 PNCQFFLISLK
+967 CQFFLISLK

>member
-1 MGFGIVRAELK
+1 MPIILILRPLEWFGIVGAELK
-12 RVVSLGQSM
+12 RVVSLGQFM
-21 TANGTVRSAQVD
+21 MMDGTVRSEQVD
-33 MQQEDLHELAK
+33 IQQEDLHELAE

-70 WATKEKTVRTYVK
+70 WATKEKAVRQHVK
-83 QMADKRIIKAVSL
+83 LMADKRIIKAVGL
-96 ADKLDIPIIYTKDQK
+96 ADKLDIPIIYAKDQK
-111 VSLHMTD
+111 VSLHMSD

-126 EATPVM
+126 EVTPVM
-132 NFSRHDEGTT
+132 NFIRHDEGTT

-149 GERLVERLSEHQ
+149 GERAVQAETKAEQARALARRSPHSPKARLVERPSEHQ
-161 LIVLTHTPGM
+161 LIVLTHNPGM

-182 EGFSGQLLLPFAGKA
+182 EGFSGQLLLPF
-197 AIEREQSGA
+197 
-206 RSNSAEREQARPKVK
+206 V
-221 AAIEREQS
+221 
-229 GASSRSAMPLGL
+229 
-241 SKNSAEREQARPKVK
+241 SKQ
-256 EQVEIPRKMENDYFH
+256 QVEIPRKMENDYFH
-271 RFILKHVAR
+271 RFILKQVAR

-291 DICLQPRACL
+291 DVSMQPQAFL
-301 TVETSINGSHTLS
+301 TAETSIDGGHILS

-320 SMEYAADNKVN
+320 SLEYAADNNTN
-331 GRVTLTEAG
+331 GRVTLTEED

-350 DKVEEQRLTEVL
+350 NKDEEKRLRDLLNEM
-362 KEVTGAETVI
+362 TGAGTVI
-372 QFSSISQLID
+372 RFPSVSQQID
-382 WLRAHA
+382 WLREYA
-388 PTLKAEGFEVVQPS
+388 PRLKEEGFDVVQPS
-402 DHVYYIGPLSVE
+402 DHIYYIGPLSLE

-425 TNVTV
+425 TDVTV
-430 VIDERQRVLAEASKQ
+430 VID
-445 VRAGEHSS
+445 G
-453 GMGRLRIPFRDL
+453 GRLRIPFRDL
-465 SNTILRGEQEYML
+465 RDTILRGEQEYML

-485 IPNEWLKRYADLMLI
+485 IPNEWLKRYSDLMLI

-510 HRSQVYGNGQCREK
+510 HKSQISSGEFRVL
-524 SEEGAGAQT
+524 AGASEQVRAESLELAT
-533 TGTEAAVEV
+533 AQPVDAETAVEV
-542 SSKLRATL
+542 SPKLKATL
-550 RPYQKAGYQWLW
+550 RPYQQAGFQWLW

-594 ATKVARPINEPLPGM
+594 ATKVTEPVTKPLTGM

-619 SKEKTAHGERLALP
+619 REEGTASGERLALP

-699 SQNEFGIVV
+699 PREEFGIVV

-718 TSQIHHAVTRLQ
+718 TSQIHHAVTRLK

-750 SLMNVLNPNLL
+750 SLMSVLNPNLL
-761 GDERSFQKAF
+761 GDERSFQNAF
-771 VNPIALQMEENRKD
+771 VNPIAVQMEGSGEYLLSSRRD

-819 TDEQTSR
+819 TDEQTSQ

-835 NEWLDPAA
+835 NEWLDPTT

-869 EVVFFHLENLRHTQ
+869 GVVFDYLENLRQTQ

-894 LLEQVGRKMASRG
+894 LLEHVGGEMTNRA
-907 WNYAMLTGQTQDR
+907 WNYALLTGQTQDR
-920 EQVIARFQVME
+920 EQVIARFQ
-931 QQEQSQTSLHSATK
+931 QSP
-945 DTLGLAKNSAAPRQ
+945 D
-959 NPTQGQQP
+959 
-967 PNCQFFLISLK
+967 CQFFLISLK

-1045 IDSVMPFICK
+1045 IDSVMPFICTCCQTWPSSKELGRT

>member
-1 MGFGIVRAELK
+1 MPLLLILRPIERLRVGEPSSGMGFGIVVAELK
-12 RVVSLGQSM
+12 RVASLGQFM
-21 TANGTVRSAQVD
+21 MVEGTVRSQQVAGG
-33 MQQEDLHELAK
+33 QEDLHLLAE

-55 ARYANKKVFRHEEDF
+55 ARYANKKVFRHEKDF
-70 WATKEKTVRTYVK
+70 WVTKEKMVRTHVK
-83 QMADKRIIKAVSL
+83 QMADRRIIKAVGL
-96 ADKLDIPIIYTKDQK
+96 ADKLDIPIIYAKDQK
-111 VSLHMTD
+111 APLHISE
-118 RLTLDGGS
+118 RLTLDSSS
-126 EATPVM
+126 EVTPVM
-132 NFSRHDEGTT
+132 NFRRHEEGTT

-149 GERLVERLSEHQ
+149 GERLVERPSEHQ

-171 FVLDKRIYALC
+171 FVFDNRIYALC

-197 AIEREQSGA
+197 AIEREQSQTCL
-206 RSNSAEREQARPKVK
+206 NSAEREQARPKVK
-221 AAIEREQS
+221 
-229 GASSRSAMPLGL
+229 G
-241 SKNSAEREQARPKVK
+241 
-256 EQVEIPRKMENDYFH
+256 QVEIPRKMEKDYFH

-291 DICLQPRACL
+291 DISLQPQARL
-301 TVETSINGSHTLS
+301 TAETSIDGSHILS

-320 SMEYAADNKVN
+320 SLEYAADNKAG
-331 GRVTLTEAG
+331 GRVTLTEAD

-350 DKVEEQRLTEVL
+350 DKAEEQRLKEVL
-362 KEVTGAETVI
+362 RVMTGGGAVI
-372 QFSSISQLID
+372 RFPSVSEQID
-382 WLRAHA
+382 WLRKYA
-388 PTLKAEGFEVVQPS
+388 PRLKAEGFDVVQPS

-425 TNVTV
+425 TDVTV
-430 VIDERQRVLAEASKQ
+430 VIERPNDQTT
-445 VRAGEHSS
+445 SS
-453 GMGRLRIPFRDL
+453 PNDPIRIPFRDL
-465 SNTILRGEQEYML
+465 RDTILKGEQEYML
-478 PTGEILL
+478 PTGERLL
-485 IPNEWLKRYADLMLI
+485 IPHEWLKRYADLMLI
-500 GLPKGQGYQR
+500 GLPKGQGFQR
-510 HRSQVYGNGQCREK
+510 HRSQILS
-524 SEEGAGAQT
+524 SEECRVKSVEFATAVPSGSNEGKGIAAANSTLSTLRSAQRD
-533 TGTEAAVEV
+533 ACP
-542 SSKLRATL
+542 SKNSTLKSTL
-550 RPYQKAGYQWLW
+550 RPYQQTGFLWLW

-594 ATKVARPINEPLPGM
+594 ATKVAEPVSKPLSGM

-614 EMQGK
+614 EMRG
-619 SKEKTAHGERLALP
+619 EPTACGQRERLHLP

-663 TYTGDTSKRKDKRIA
+663 TYTGDTSKRKDKRMA

-688 YRTLLNDIELL
+688 YRTLLNDIDLL

-718 TSQIHHAVTRLQ
+718 TSQIHQAVTRLQ

-750 SLMNVLNPNLL
+750 SLMNVLNPHLL
-761 GDERSFQKAF
+761 GDARSFQDTF
-771 VNPIALQMEENRKD
+771 VNPIAVQMEDSRKD

-806 LPERQDEVVVCAM
+806 LPERQDKVVVCAM

-835 NEWLDPAA
+835 NEWLDPTA

-848 QIHILAALQRLRQ
+848 QIHILTALQRLRQ

-869 EVVFFHLENLRHTQ
+869 GVVFDYLENLRQTQ

-894 LLEQVGRKMASRG
+894 LLEQVGSEMTSRG
-907 WNYAMLTGQTQDR
+907 WNYALLTGQTQNR
-920 EQVIARFQVME
+920 EQVIAHFM
-931 QQEQSQTSLHSATK
+931 
-945 DTLGLAKNSAAPRQ
+945 NSID
-959 NPTQGQQP
+959 
-967 PNCQFFLISLK
+967 CQFFLISLK

-1045 IDSVMPFICK
+1045 IDSVMPFIL

>member
-1 MGFGIVRAELK
+1 MPIILILRPLAWFGIVGAELK
-12 RVVSLGQSM
+12 RVVSLGQFM
-21 TANGTVRSAQVD
+21 MVDGTVRSEQVD
-33 MQQEDLHELAK
+33 IQQKDLHELAE

-55 ARYANKKVFRHEEDF
+55 ARYANKKVYRHEEDF
-70 WATKEKTVRTYVK
+70 WDTKEKTVRTYVK
-83 QMADKRIIKAVSL
+83 QMADKRIIKAVGL
-96 ADKLDIPIIYTKDQK
+96 ADRLDIPIIYAKDQK
-111 VSLHMTD
+111 ASLHISD

-126 EATPVM
+126 EVTPVM
-132 NFSRHDEGTT
+132 NFSRHEEGTT
-142 YRLQLRI
+142 YRIQLRI
-149 GERLVERLSEHQ
+149 GERFVERPSEHQ

-171 FVLDKRIYALC
+171 FVLDKRIYVLC
-182 EGFSGQLLLPFAGKA
+182 EGFSGQLLLPFAGK
-197 AIEREQSGA
+197 G
-206 RSNSAEREQARPKVK
+206 
-221 AAIEREQS
+221 
-229 GASSRSAMPLGL
+229 
-241 SKNSAEREQARPKVK
+241 
-256 EQVEIPRKMENDYFH
+256 QVEIPRKMENDYFH

-291 DICLQPRACL
+291 DVCLKPRACL
-301 TVETSINGSHTLS
+301 TAETSIDGSHILS

-320 SMEYAADNKVN
+320 SLQYAADNKAN
-331 GRVTLTEAG
+331 GRVTLTEAD

-350 DKVEEQRLTEVL
+350 DKAEERRLTEVL
-362 KEVTGAETVI
+362 REVTGAETVTRFPSAN
-372 QFSSISQLID
+372 QQID
-382 WLRAHA
+382 WLREYA
-388 PTLKAEGFEVVQPS
+388 PRLKAEGFDVVQPS
-402 DHVYYIGPLSVE
+402 DHIYYIGPLSVE
-414 QSDTWQGDWLQ
+414 QSDTWLGDWLQ
-425 TNVTV
+425 TDVTV
-430 VIDERQRVLAEASKQ
+430 VIDK
-445 VRAGEHSS
+445 
-453 GMGRLRIPFRDL
+453 GRLRIPFRDL
-465 SNTILRGEQEYML
+465 RDTILRGEQEYML

-485 IPNEWLKRYADLMLI
+485 IPNEWLKRYSDLMLI

-510 HRSQVYGNGQCREK
+510 HRSQILREEVK
-524 SEEGAGAQT
+524 VNSDEFVTPRPINAET
-533 TGTEAAVEV
+533 TVEI
-542 SSKLRATL
+542 SSKLKATL
-550 RPYQKAGYQWLW
+550 RPYQKAGFQWLW

-594 ATKVARPINEPLPGM
+594 ATKVTEAVCKPLPGM
-609 LFSDE
+609 FFSNE

-619 SKEKTAHGERLALP
+619 REEKTANGERLDLP

-688 YRTLLNDIELL
+688 YRTLLNDIVLL

-718 TSQIHHAVTRLQ
+718 SSQIHHAVTRLQ

-761 GDERSFQKAF
+761 GNERSFQNAF
-771 VNPIALQMEENRKD
+771 VNPIAMQMEESRRD

-793 YFLKRTKEEVLSD
+793 YFLKRTKEEVLRD

-819 TDEQTSR
+819 TDKQTSQ

-835 NEWLDPAA
+835 NEWLDPTD
-843 SSQGR
+843 SSQGH

-869 EVVFFHLENLRHTQ
+869 GVVFDYLENLRQTQ

-894 LLEQVGRKMASRG
+894 LLEHVGSEMTSRG
-907 WNYAMLTGQTQDR
+907 WNYALLTGQTQDR
-920 EQVIARFQVME
+920 EQVIARFQ
-931 QQEQSQTSLHSATK
+931 QST
-945 DTLGLAKNSAAPRQ
+945 D
-959 NPTQGQQP
+959 
-967 PNCQFFLISLK
+967 CQFFLISLK

>member
-1 MGFGIVRAELK
+1 MPIILILRPLAWFGIVGAELK
-12 RVVSLGQSM
+12 RVVSLGQFM
-21 TANGTVRSAQVD
+21 MVDGTVRSEQVD
-33 MQQEDLHELAK
+33 ILQKDFHELAE

-70 WATKEKTVRTYVK
+70 WATKEKAVKTYVK
-83 QMADKRIIKAVSL
+83 QMADKRIVKAVGL
-96 ADKLDIPIIYTKDQK
+96 ADRLDIPIIYAKDQK
-111 VSLHMTD
+111 VSLHISD

-126 EATPVM
+126 EVTPVM

-149 GERLVERLSEHQ
+149 GGRLVEQPSEHQ
-161 LIVLTHTPGM
+161 LIVLTHTPGI

-182 EGFSGQLLLPFAGKA
+182 EGFSGQLLLPFV
-197 AIEREQSGA
+197 
-206 RSNSAEREQARPKVK
+206 VK
-221 AAIEREQS
+221 D
-229 GASSRSAMPLGL
+229 
-241 SKNSAEREQARPKVK
+241 K
-256 EQVEIPRKMENDYFH
+256 VEIPQKMENDYFH

-291 DICLQPRACL
+291 DVCLQPQACL
-301 TVETSINGSHTLS
+301 TAETSIDGSHILS

-320 SMEYAADNKVN
+320 SLEYAADNKAN
-331 GRVTLTEAG
+331 GRVTLTEA
-340 DSFRFVRQLR
+340 DDCFRFVRQLR
-350 DKVEEQRLTEVL
+350 DKAEEQRLTEVL
-362 KEVTGAETVI
+362 REVTGAGTVI
-372 QFSSISQLID
+372 RFPSVSQQID
-382 WLRAHA
+382 WLREYA
-388 PTLKAEGFEVVQPS
+388 PKLKAEGFDVVQPS

-425 TNVTV
+425 TDVTV
-430 VIDERQRVLAEASKQ
+430 VIEE
-445 VRAGEHSS
+445 
-453 GMGRLRIPFRDL
+453 GRLRIPFRDL
-465 SNTILRGEQEYML
+465 RDTILRGEQEYML

-485 IPNEWLKRYADLMLI
+485 IPNEWLKRYSDLMLI

-510 HRSQVYGNGQCREK
+510 HKSQILR
-524 SEEGAGAQT
+524 EEGKGNSEKFATALPSLD
-533 TGTEAAVEV
+533 GTLEGN
-542 SSKLRATL
+542 SSFFTLHSSLRATL
-550 RPYQKAGYQWLW
+550 RPYQKAGFQWLW

-594 ATKVARPINEPLPGM
+594 ATKVTEPVSKPLSGM
-609 LFSDE
+609 LFSEE
-614 EMQGK
+614 EMLGK
-619 SKEKTAHGERLALP
+619 REEETANDERLDLP

-718 TSQIHHAVTRLQ
+718 TSQIHHAVTRLH

-761 GDERSFQKAF
+761 GDERSFQNAF
-771 VNPIALQMEENRKD
+771 VNPIAVQMEESGEYQLSSRRD

-819 TDEQTSR
+819 TDEQTSQ

-835 NEWLDPAA
+835 NEWLDPTA

-869 EVVFFHLENLRHTQ
+869 GVVFDYLENLRQTT

-894 LLEQVGRKMASRG
+894 LLEQVGSEMTSRG
-907 WNYAMLTGQTQDR
+907 WNYALLTGQTQDR
-920 EQVIARFQVME
+920 EQVIAHFQ
-931 QQEQSQTSLHSATK
+931 QSP
-945 DTLGLAKNSAAPRQ
+945 D
-959 NPTQGQQP
+959 
-967 PNCQFFLISLK
+967 CQIFLISLK

>member
-1 MGFGIVRAELK
+1 MPIILILRPLEWFGIVGAELK
-12 RVVSLGQSM
+12 RVVSLGQFM
-21 TANGTVRSAQVD
+21 MMDGTVRSEQVD
-33 MQQEDLHELAK
+33 IQQEDLHELAE

-70 WATKEKTVRTYVK
+70 WATKEKAVRQHVK
-83 QMADKRIIKAVSL
+83 LMADKRLIKAVGL
-96 ADKLDIPIIYTKDQK
+96 ADKLDIPIIYAKDQK
-111 VSLHMTD
+111 VSLHMSD

-126 EATPVM
+126 EVTPVM
-132 NFSRHDEGTT
+132 NFIRHDEGTT

-149 GERLVERLSEHQ
+149 GERAVQAETKAELARALARRSPHSPKARPVERPSEHQ
-161 LIVLTHTPGM
+161 LIVLTHNPGM

-182 EGFSGQLLLPFAGKA
+182 EGFSGQLLLPF
-197 AIEREQSGA
+197 
-206 RSNSAEREQARPKVK
+206 V
-221 AAIEREQS
+221 
-229 GASSRSAMPLGL
+229 
-241 SKNSAEREQARPKVK
+241 SKQ
-256 EQVEIPRKMENDYFH
+256 QVEIPRKMENDYFH
-271 RFILKHVAR
+271 RFILKQVAR

-291 DICLQPRACL
+291 DVSMQPQAFL
-301 TVETSINGSHTLS
+301 TAETSIDGGHILS

-320 SMEYAADNKVN
+320 SLEYAADNNTN
-331 GRVTLTEAG
+331 GRVTLTEED

-350 DKVEEQRLTEVL
+350 DKDEEKRLRDL
-362 KEVTGAETVI
+362 LNEVTGAGTVI
-372 QFSSISQLID
+372 RFPSVSQQID
-382 WLRAHA
+382 WLREYA
-388 PTLKAEGFEVVQPS
+388 PRLKEEGFDVVQPS
-402 DHVYYIGPLSVE
+402 DHIYYIGPLSVE

-425 TNVTV
+425 TDVTV
-430 VIDERQRVLAEASKQ
+430 VID
-445 VRAGEHSS
+445 G
-453 GMGRLRIPFRDL
+453 GRLRIPFRDL
-465 SNTILRGEQEYML
+465 RDTILRGEQEYML

-485 IPNEWLKRYADLMLI
+485 IPNEWLKRYSDLMLI

-510 HRSQVYGNGQCREK
+510 HKSQISSGEFRVL
-524 SEEGAGAQT
+524 AGASEQVRAENLELAT
-533 TGTEAAVEV
+533 AQPVNAETAVEV
-542 SSKLRATL
+542 SPKLKATL
-550 RPYQKAGYQWLW
+550 RPYQQAGFQWLW

-594 ATKVARPINEPLPGM
+594 ATKVTEPVTKPLTGM

-619 SKEKTAHGERLALP
+619 REEGTASGERLALP

-648 WRNELSRFAPSLSVM
+648 WCNELSRFAPSLSVM

-699 SQNEFGIVV
+699 SREEFGIVV

-718 TSQIHHAVTRLQ
+718 TSQIHHAVTRLK

-750 SLMNVLNPNLL
+750 SLMSVLNSNLL
-761 GDERSFQKAF
+761 GDERSFQNAF
-771 VNPIALQMEENRKD
+771 VNPIAVQMEESGEYLLSSRRD

-819 TDEQTSR
+819 TDEQTSQ

-835 NEWLDPAA
+835 NEWLDPTT
-843 SSQGR
+843 SGQGR

-869 EVVFFHLENLRHTQ
+869 GVVFDYLENLRQTQ

-894 LLEQVGRKMASRG
+894 LLEHVGGEMTNRA
-907 WNYAMLTGQTQDR
+907 WNYALLTGQTQDR
-920 EQVIARFQVME
+920 EQVIARFQ
-931 QQEQSQTSLHSATK
+931 QSP
-945 DTLGLAKNSAAPRQ
+945 D
-959 NPTQGQQP
+959 
-967 PNCQFFLISLK
+967 CQFFLISLK

-1045 IDSVMPFICK
+1045 IDSVMPFICKS

>member
-1 MGFGIVRAELK
+1 MPIILILRPLEWFGIVGAELK
-12 RVVSLGQSM
+12 RVVSLGQFM
-21 TANGTVRSAQVD
+21 MMDGTVRSEQVD
-33 MQQEDLHELAK
+33 IQQEDLHELAE

-70 WATKEKTVRTYVK
+70 WATKEKAVRQHVK
-83 QMADKRIIKAVSL
+83 LMADKRIIKAVGL
-96 ADKLDIPIIYTKDQK
+96 ADKLDIPIIYAKDQK
-111 VSLHMTD
+111 VSLHMSD

-126 EATPVM
+126 EVTPVM
-132 NFSRHDEGTT
+132 NFIRHDEGTT

-149 GERLVERLSEHQ
+149 GERAVQAETKAEQARALARRSPHSPKARLVERPSEHQ
-161 LIVLTHTPGM
+161 LIVLTHNPGM

-182 EGFSGQLLLPFAGKA
+182 EGFSGQLLLPF
-197 AIEREQSGA
+197 
-206 RSNSAEREQARPKVK
+206 V
-221 AAIEREQS
+221 
-229 GASSRSAMPLGL
+229 
-241 SKNSAEREQARPKVK
+241 SKQ
-256 EQVEIPRKMENDYFH
+256 QVEIPRKMENDYFH
-271 RFILKHVAR
+271 RFILKQVAR

-291 DICLQPRACL
+291 DVSMQPQAFL
-301 TVETSINGSHTLS
+301 TAETSIDGGHILS

-320 SMEYAADNKVN
+320 SLEYAADNNTN
-331 GRVTLTEAG
+331 GRVTLTEED

-350 DKVEEQRLTEVL
+350 DKDEEKRLRDLLNEM
-362 KEVTGAETVI
+362 TGAGTVI
-372 QFSSISQLID
+372 RFPSVSQQID
-382 WLRAHA
+382 WLREYA
-388 PTLKAEGFEVVQPS
+388 PRLKEEGFDVVQPS
-402 DHVYYIGPLSVE
+402 DHIYYIGPLSVE

-425 TNVTV
+425 TDVTV
-430 VIDERQRVLAEASKQ
+430 VID
-445 VRAGEHSS
+445 G
-453 GMGRLRIPFRDL
+453 GRLRIPFRDL
-465 SNTILRGEQEYML
+465 RDTILRGEQEYML

-485 IPNEWLKRYADLMLI
+485 IPNEWLKRYSDLMLI

-510 HRSQVYGNGQCREK
+510 HKSQISSGEFRVL
-524 SEEGAGAQT
+524 AGASEQVRAESLELAT
-533 TGTEAAVEV
+533 AQPVNAETAVEV
-542 SSKLRATL
+542 SPKLKATL
-550 RPYQKAGYQWLW
+550 RPYQQAGFQWLW

-594 ATKVARPINEPLPGM
+594 ATKVTEPVTKPLTGM

-619 SKEKTAHGERLALP
+619 REEGTASGERLALP

-699 SQNEFGIVV
+699 SREEFGIVV

-718 TSQIHHAVTRLQ
+718 TSQIHHAVTRLK

-750 SLMNVLNPNLL
+750 SLMSVLNPNLL
-761 GDERSFQKAF
+761 GDERSFQNAF
-771 VNPIALQMEENRKD
+771 VNPIAVQMEGSGEYLLSSRRD

-819 TDEQTSR
+819 TDEQTSQ

-835 NEWLDPAA
+835 NEWLDPTT
-843 SSQGR
+843 SGQGR

-869 EVVFFHLENLRHTQ
+869 GVVFDYLENLRQTQ

-894 LLEQVGRKMASRG
+894 FLEHVGGEMTNRA
-907 WNYAMLTGQTQDR
+907 WNYALLTGQTQDR
-920 EQVIARFQVME
+920 EQVIARFQ
-931 QQEQSQTSLHSATK
+931 QSP
-945 DTLGLAKNSAAPRQ
+945 D
-959 NPTQGQQP
+959 
-967 PNCQFFLISLK
+967 CQFFLISLK

-1045 IDSVMPFICK
+1045 IDSVMPFICTCCQTWPSSKESGKT

>member
-1 MGFGIVRAELK
+1 MPIILILLPLKWFGIVGAELK
-12 RVVSLGQSM
+12 RVVSLGQFM
-21 TANGTVRSAQVD
+21 MVDGTVRSEQVD
-33 MQQEDLHELAK
+33 IQQKDFHELAE
-44 LCEELRPDSLY
+44 LCEELHPDSLY
-55 ARYANKKVFRHEEDF
+55 ARYANKKVFRHEKDF
-70 WATKEKTVRTYVK
+70 WATKEKAVRTYVK

-96 ADKLDIPIIYTKDQK
+96 AGKLDIPIIYAKDQK
-111 VSLHMTD
+111 AALHMSD

-126 EATPVM
+126 EVIPVM
-132 NFSRHDEGTT
+132 NFNRHDEGTT
-142 YRLQLRI
+142 YCLQLRI
-149 GERLVERLSEHQ
+149 GGRLVEQPSEHQ

-182 EGFSGQLLLPFAGKA
+182 EEFSGQLLLPFV
-197 AIEREQSGA
+197 
-206 RSNSAEREQARPKVK
+206 VK
-221 AAIEREQS
+221 D
-229 GASSRSAMPLGL
+229 
-241 SKNSAEREQARPKVK
+241 K
-256 EQVEIPRKMENDYFH
+256 VEIPQKMENDYFH

-291 DICLQPRACL
+291 DVCLKPRACL
-301 TVETSINGSHTLS
+301 TAETSIDGSHILS

-320 SMEYAADNKVN
+320 SLEYAADNKVN
-331 GRVTLTEAG
+331 GRVTLTEAD

-350 DKVEEQRLTEVL
+350 DKAEEQRLTEVL
-362 KEVTGAETVI
+362 RKATGRRGSGNEVTGAKTVI
-372 QFSSISQLID
+372 RFTSVSQQID
-382 WLRAHA
+382 WLREYA
-388 PTLKAEGFEVVQPS
+388 PRLKAEGFDVVQPS

-414 QSDTWQGDWLQ
+414 QNDTWQGDWLQ
-425 TNVTV
+425 TDVTV
-430 VIDERQRVLAEASKQ
+430 VIDN
-445 VRAGEHSS
+445 
-453 GMGRLRIPFRDL
+453 GRLRIPFRDL
-465 SNTILRGEQEYML
+465 RDTILRGEQEYML

-485 IPNEWLKRYADLMLI
+485 IPNEWLKRYSDLMLI

-510 HRSQVYGNGQCREK
+510 HKSQILREEVK
-524 SEEGAGAQT
+524 VNSEKFATARPINSEMAM
-533 TGTEAAVEV
+533 EV
-542 SSKLRATL
+542 SSKLKATL
-550 RPYQKAGYQWLW
+550 RPYQNAGFQWLW

-594 ATKVARPINEPLPGM
+594 ATKVTEPVSKPLSGM

-614 EMQGK
+614 EMQGRR
-619 SKEKTAHGERLALP
+619 EEETANDKKLDLP

-648 WRNELSRFAPSLSVM
+648 WLGELSRFAPSLSVM

-718 TSQIHHAVTRLQ
+718 TSQIHQAVTRLQ

-761 GDERSFQKAF
+761 GNERSFQNAF
-771 VNPIALQMEENRKD
+771 VNPIAVQMEESRRD

-819 TDEQTSR
+819 TDEQTSQ

-835 NEWLDPAA
+835 NEWLDPTA

-869 EVVFFHLENLRHTQ
+869 GVVFDYLENLRQTT

-894 LLEQVGRKMASRG
+894 LLEQVGSEMTSRG
-907 WNYAMLTGQTQDR
+907 WNYALLTGQTQGR
-920 EQVIARFQVME
+920 EQVIAHFQ
-931 QQEQSQTSLHSATK
+931 QSP
-945 DTLGLAKNSAAPRQ
+945 D
-959 NPTQGQQP
+959 
-967 PNCQFFLISLK
+967 CQFFLISLK

>member
-1 MGFGIVRAELK
+1 MPIILILLPLKWFGIVGAELK
-12 RVVSLGQSM
+12 RVVSLGQFM
-21 TANGTVRSAQVD
+21 MVDGTVRSEQVD
-33 MQQEDLHELAK
+33 IQQKDFHELAE
-44 LCEELRPDSLY
+44 LCEELHPDSLY
-55 ARYANKKVFRHEEDF
+55 ARYANKKVFRHEKDF
-70 WATKEKTVRTYVK
+70 WATKEKAVRTYVK

-96 ADKLDIPIIYTKDQK
+96 AGKVDIPIIYAKDQK
-111 VSLHMTD
+111 AALHMSD

-126 EATPVM
+126 EVIPVM
-132 NFSRHDEGTT
+132 NFNRHDEGTT
-142 YRLQLRI
+142 YCLQLRI
-149 GERLVERLSEHQ
+149 GGRLVEQPSEHQ

-182 EGFSGQLLLPFAGKA
+182 EEFSGQLLLPFV
-197 AIEREQSGA
+197 
-206 RSNSAEREQARPKVK
+206 VK
-221 AAIEREQS
+221 D
-229 GASSRSAMPLGL
+229 
-241 SKNSAEREQARPKVK
+241 K
-256 EQVEIPRKMENDYFH
+256 VEIPQKMENDYFH

-291 DICLQPRACL
+291 DVCLKPRACL
-301 TVETSINGSHTLS
+301 TAETSIDGSHILS

-320 SMEYAADNKVN
+320 SLEYAADNKVN
-331 GRVTLTEAG
+331 GRVTLTEAD

-350 DKVEEQRLTEVL
+350 DKAEEQRLTEVL
-362 KEVTGAETVI
+362 RKATGRRGSGNEVTGAKTVI
-372 QFSSISQLID
+372 RFTSVSQQID
-382 WLRAHA
+382 WLREYA
-388 PTLKAEGFEVVQPS
+388 PRLKAEGFDVVQPS

-414 QSDTWQGDWLQ
+414 QNDTWQGDWLQ
-425 TNVTV
+425 TDVTV
-430 VIDERQRVLAEASKQ
+430 VIDN
-445 VRAGEHSS
+445 
-453 GMGRLRIPFRDL
+453 GRLRIPFRDL
-465 SNTILRGEQEYML
+465 RDTILRGEQEYML

-485 IPNEWLKRYADLMLI
+485 IPNEWLKRYSDLMLI

-510 HRSQVYGNGQCREK
+510 HKSQILREEVK
-524 SEEGAGAQT
+524 VNSEKFATARPINSEMAM
-533 TGTEAAVEV
+533 EV
-542 SSKLRATL
+542 SSKLKATL
-550 RPYQKAGYQWLW
+550 RPYQNAGFQWLW

-594 ATKVARPINEPLPGM
+594 ATKVTEPVSKPLSGM

-614 EMQGK
+614 EMQGRR
-619 SKEKTAHGERLALP
+619 EEETANDKKLDLP

-648 WRNELSRFAPSLSVM
+648 WLGELSRFAPSLSVM

-718 TSQIHHAVTRLQ
+718 TSQIHQAVTRLQ

-761 GDERSFQKAF
+761 GNERSFQNAF
-771 VNPIALQMEENRKD
+771 VNPIAVQMEESRRD

-819 TDEQTSR
+819 TDEQTSQ

-835 NEWLDPAA
+835 NEWLDPTA

-869 EVVFFHLENLRHTQ
+869 GVVFDYLENLRQTT
-883 HKVLIFSEYVT
+883 HKALIFSEYVT
-894 LLEQVGRKMASRG
+894 LLEQVGSEMTSRG
-907 WNYAMLTGQTQDR
+907 WNYALLTGQTQGR
-920 EQVIARFQVME
+920 EQVIAHFQ
-931 QQEQSQTSLHSATK
+931 QSP
-945 DTLGLAKNSAAPRQ
+945 D
-959 NPTQGQQP
+959 
-967 PNCQFFLISLK
+967 CQFFLISLK

>member
-1 MGFGIVRAELK
+1 MPIILILRPLEWFGIVGAELK
-12 RVVSLGQSM
+12 RVASLGQFM
-21 TANGTVRSAQVD
+21 MVDGTVRSQQVD
-33 MQQEDLHELAK
+33 IQQEGLHELAE

-70 WATKEKTVRTYVK
+70 WATKEKAVRQHVK
-83 QMADKRIIKAVSL
+83 QMADKRIIKAVGL
-96 ADKLDIPIIYTKDQK
+96 ADKLDIPIIYAKDQK
-111 VSLHMTD
+111 VSLHMSD

-126 EATPVM
+126 EVTPVM
-132 NFSRHDEGTT
+132 NFSRHEEGTT

-149 GERLVERLSEHQ
+149 GERLVERPSEHQ
-161 LIVLTHTPGM
+161 LLVLTHNPGM

-182 EGFSGQLLLPFAGKA
+182 EGFSGQLLLPF
-197 AIEREQSGA
+197 
-206 RSNSAEREQARPKVK
+206 V
-221 AAIEREQS
+221 
-229 GASSRSAMPLGL
+229 
-241 SKNSAEREQARPKVK
+241 SKQ
-256 EQVEIPRKMENDYFH
+256 QVEIPRKMENDYFH
-271 RFILKHVAR
+271 RFILKQVAQ

-291 DICLQPRACL
+291 DVSMQPQACL
-301 TVETSINGSHTLS
+301 TAETSIDGGHILS
-314 LRFRYG
+314 LRFRYD
-320 SMEYAADNKVN
+320 SLEYAADNKIN
-331 GRVTLTEAG
+331 GRVTLTEED

-350 DKVEEQRLTEVL
+350 DKDEEQRLTEML
-362 KEVTGAETVI
+362 RKATGRRNSGNEVTGAGTVI
-372 QFSSISQLID
+372 RFPSVSQQID
-382 WLRAHA
+382 WLREYA
-388 PTLKAEGFEVVQPS
+388 PRLKAEGFDVVQPS
-402 DHVYYIGPLSVE
+402 DHIYYIGPLSVE

-425 TNVTV
+425 TDVTV
-430 VIDERQRVLAEASKQ
+430 VID
-445 VRAGEHSS
+445 G
-453 GMGRLRIPFRDL
+453 GRLRIPFRDL
-465 SNTILRGEQEYML
+465 RDTILRGEQEYML

-485 IPNEWLKRYADLMLI
+485 IPNEWLKRYSDLMLI

-510 HRSQVYGNGQCREK
+510 HRSQISLTPNPSPIGEGSKYTQGQSQER
-524 SEEGAGAQT
+524 SLSTPLAPWRGAG
-533 TGTEAAVEV
+533 GEAV
-542 SSKLRATL
+542 TL
-550 RPYQKAGYQWLW
+550 RPYQQTGFQWLW
-562 QNLVAQTGCCLS
+562 QNLAAQTGCCLS

-594 ATKVARPINEPLPGM
+594 ATKVTKPITKPLTGM
-609 LFSDE
+609 LFSEE

-619 SKEKTAHGERLALP
+619 NEEGTASGERLALP

-699 SQNEFGIVV
+699 SRDEFGIVV

-718 TSQIHHAVTRLQ
+718 TSQIHHAVTRLK
-730 ALHRMAL
+730 ALQRMAL
-737 SGTPVENNLQELW
+737 SGTPVENNLHELW

-761 GDERSFQKAF
+761 GDARSFQNAF
-771 VNPIALQMEENRKD
+771 VNPIAVQMEESRRD

-819 TDEQTSR
+819 TDEQTSQ

-835 NEWLDPAA
+835 NEWFDPTA

-869 EVVFFHLENLRHTQ
+869 GVVFDYLENLRQTQ

-894 LLEQVGRKMASRG
+894 LLEHVGSEMTNRG
-907 WNYAMLTGQTQDR
+907 WNYALLTGQTQNR
-920 EQVIARFQVME
+920 EQVIARFQ
-931 QQEQSQTSLHSATK
+931 
-945 DTLGLAKNSAAPRQ
+945 NSAD
-959 NPTQGQQP
+959 
-967 PNCQFFLISLK
+967 CQFFLISLK

-1011 HRIGQQRSVFVYR
+1011 HRIGQQHSVFVYR

>member
-1 MGFGIVRAELK
+1 MPIILILRPLEWFGIVGAELK
-12 RVVSLGQSM
+12 RVVSLGQFM
-21 TANGTVRSAQVD
+21 MMDGTVRSEQVD
-33 MQQEDLHELAK
+33 IQQEDLHELAE

-70 WATKEKTVRTYVK
+70 WATKEKAVRLHVK
-83 QMADKRIIKAVSL
+83 LMADKRIIKAVGL
-96 ADKLDIPIIYTKDQK
+96 ADKLDIPIIYAKDQK
-111 VSLHMTD
+111 VSLHMSD

-126 EATPVM
+126 EVTPVM
-132 NFSRHDEGTT
+132 NFIRHDEGTT

-149 GERLVERLSEHQ
+149 GERAVQAETKAEQARALARRSPHSPKARQVERPSEHQ
-161 LIVLTHTPGM
+161 LIVLTHNPGM

-182 EGFSGQLLLPFAGKA
+182 EGFSGQLLLPF
-197 AIEREQSGA
+197 
-206 RSNSAEREQARPKVK
+206 V
-221 AAIEREQS
+221 
-229 GASSRSAMPLGL
+229 
-241 SKNSAEREQARPKVK
+241 SKQ
-256 EQVEIPRKMENDYFH
+256 QVEIPRKMENDYFH
-271 RFILKHVAR
+271 RFILKQVTR

-291 DICLQPRACL
+291 DVSMQPQAFL
-301 TVETSINGSHTLS
+301 TAETSIDGGHILS

-320 SMEYAADNKVN
+320 SLEYAADNKTN
-331 GRVTLTEAG
+331 GRVTLTEED
-340 DSFRFVRQLR
+340 DSFRFVCQLR
-350 DKVEEQRLTEVL
+350 DKDEEKRLRGL
-362 KEVTGAETVI
+362 LNEVTGAGTVI
-372 QFSSISQLID
+372 RFPSVSQQID
-382 WLRAHA
+382 WLREYA
-388 PTLKAEGFEVVQPS
+388 PRLKEEGFDVVQPS
-402 DHVYYIGPLSVE
+402 DHIYYIGPLSVE

-425 TNVTV
+425 TDVTV
-430 VIDERQRVLAEASKQ
+430 VID
-445 VRAGEHSS
+445 G
-453 GMGRLRIPFRDL
+453 GRLRIPFRDL
-465 SNTILRGEQEYML
+465 RDTILRGEQEYML

-485 IPNEWLKRYADLMLI
+485 IPNEWLKRYSDLMLI

-510 HRSQVYGNGQCREK
+510 HKSQISSGEFRVLAGA
-524 SEEGAGAQT
+524 SEQVRAESLELAGAQPVNAET
-533 TGTEAAVEV
+533 AVEV
-542 SSKLRATL
+542 SPKLKATL
-550 RPYQKAGYQWLW
+550 RPYQQAGFQWLW

-594 ATKVARPINEPLPGM
+594 ATKVTEPVTKPLTGM

-619 SKEKTAHGERLALP
+619 REEGTASGERLALP

-699 SQNEFGIVV
+699 SREEFGIVV

-718 TSQIHHAVTRLQ
+718 TSQIHHAVTWLK

-750 SLMNVLNPNLL
+750 SLMSVLNSNLL
-761 GDERSFQKAF
+761 GDERSFQNAF
-771 VNPIALQMEENRKD
+771 VNPIAVQMEESSEYLLSSRRD

-819 TDEQTSR
+819 TDEQTSQ

-835 NEWLDPAA
+835 NEWLDPTT
-843 SSQGR
+843 SGQGR

-869 EVVFFHLENLRHTQ
+869 GVVFDYLENLRQTQ

-894 LLEQVGRKMASRG
+894 LLEHVGGEMTNRA
-907 WNYAMLTGQTQDR
+907 WNYALLTGQTQDR
-920 EQVIARFQVME
+920 EQVIARFL
-931 QQEQSQTSLHSATK
+931 QSP
-945 DTLGLAKNSAAPRQ
+945 D
-959 NPTQGQQP
+959 
-967 PNCQFFLISLK
+967 CQFFLISLK

-1045 IDSVMPFICK
+1045 IDSVMPFICKS

>member
-1 MGFGIVRAELK
+1 MLSDKPIILILRPLEWFGIVGAELK
-12 RVVSLGQSM
+12 RVVSLGQFM
-21 TANGTVRSAQVD
+21 MVDGTVRSEQVD
-33 MQQEDLHELAK
+33 IQQEDLHELAE

-70 WATKEKTVRTYVK
+70 WATKEKAVRQHVK
-83 QMADKRIIKAVSL
+83 QMADKRIIKAVGL
-96 ADKLDIPIIYTKDQK
+96 ADKLDIPIIYAKDQK
-111 VSLHMTD
+111 VSLHMSD
-118 RLTLDGGS
+118 RLTLDSSS
-126 EATPVM
+126 EVTPVM
-132 NFSRHDEGTT
+132 NFHRHEEGTT

-149 GERLVERLSEHQ
+149 GERLVKRPSEHQ
-161 LIVLTHTPGM
+161 LIVLTHNPGM

-182 EGFSGQLLLPFAGKA
+182 EGFSGQLLLPF
-197 AIEREQSGA
+197 
-206 RSNSAEREQARPKVK
+206 V
-221 AAIEREQS
+221 
-229 GASSRSAMPLGL
+229 
-241 SKNSAEREQARPKVK
+241 SKQ
-256 EQVEIPRKMENDYFH
+256 QVEIPRKMENDYFH
-271 RFILKHVAR
+271 RFILKQVAR

-291 DICLQPRACL
+291 DVSMQPQACL
-301 TVETSINGSHTLS
+301 TAETSIDGSHILS

-320 SMEYAADNKVN
+320 SLEYAADNKLG
-331 GRVTLTEAG
+331 GRVTLTEED

-350 DKVEEQRLTEVL
+350 DKEEEKRLKDL
-362 KEVTGAETVI
+362 LNEVTDAGTVI
-372 QFSSISQLID
+372 RFPSVSQQID
-382 WLRAHA
+382 WLREYA
-388 PTLKAEGFEVVQPS
+388 PRLKAEGFDVVQPS
-402 DHVYYIGPLSVE
+402 DHIYYIGPLSVE

-425 TNVTV
+425 TEVTV
-430 VIDERQRVLAEASKQ
+430 VID
-445 VRAGEHSS
+445 G
-453 GMGRLRIPFRDL
+453 GRLRIPFRDL
-465 SNTILRGEQEYML
+465 RDTILRGEQEYML

-485 IPNEWLKRYADLMLI
+485 IPNEWLKRYTDLMLI

-510 HRSQVYGNGQCREK
+510 HRSQISLTPNPSPIGEGSKYTQGQCQER
-524 SEEGAGAQT
+524 SLSTPLAPWRGAG
-533 TGTEAAVEV
+533 GVAV
-542 SSKLRATL
+542 TL
-550 RPYQKAGYQWLW
+550 RPYQQTGFQWLW
-562 QNLVAQTGCCLS
+562 QNLMAQTGCCLS

-594 ATKVARPINEPLPGM
+594 ATKVTEPITKPLTGM

-619 SKEKTAHGERLALP
+619 SEEGTASGERLTLP
-633 YRTSLVVAP
+633 YHTSLVVAP

-648 WRNELSRFAPSLSVM
+648 WHNELSRFAPSLSVM

-688 YRTLLNDIELL
+688 YRTLLNDIEQL
-699 SQNEFGIVV
+699 SRSEFGIVV

-761 GDERSFQKAF
+761 GDERSFQNAF
-771 VNPIALQMEENRKD
+771 VNPIAVQMEESRRD

-819 TDEQTSR
+819 TDEQTSQ

-835 NEWLDPAA
+835 NEWLDTTA

-869 EVVFFHLENLRHTQ
+869 GVVFDYLENLRQTQ

-894 LLEQVGRKMASRG
+894 LLEHVGSEMTNRG
-907 WNYAMLTGQTQDR
+907 WNYALLTGQTQDR
-920 EQVIARFQVME
+920 EQVIARFQ
-931 QQEQSQTSLHSATK
+931 
-945 DTLGLAKNSAAPRQ
+945 NSAD
-959 NPTQGQQP
+959 
-967 PNCQFFLISLK
+967 CQFFLISLK

-1045 IDSVMPFICK
+1045 IDSVMPFICKT

>member
-1 MGFGIVRAELK
+1 MPIILILRPLAWFGIVGAELK
-12 RVVSLGQSM
+12 RVVSLGQFM
-21 TANGTVRSAQVD
+21 MVDGTVRSEQVD
-33 MQQEDLHELAK
+33 IQQKDLHELAE

-55 ARYANKKVFRHEEDF
+55 ARYANKKVYRHEEDF
-70 WATKEKTVRTYVK
+70 WDTKEKTVRTYVK
-83 QMADKRIIKAVSL
+83 QMADKRIIKAVGL
-96 ADKLDIPIIYTKDQK
+96 ADRLDIPIIYAKDQK
-111 VSLHMTD
+111 ASLHISD

-126 EATPVM
+126 EVTPVM
-132 NFSRHDEGTT
+132 NFSRHEEGTT
-142 YRLQLRI
+142 YRIQLRI
-149 GERLVERLSEHQ
+149 GERFVERPSEHQ

-171 FVLDKRIYALC
+171 FVLDKRIYVLC
-182 EGFSGQLLLPFAGKA
+182 DGFSGQLLLPFAGK
-197 AIEREQSGA
+197 G
-206 RSNSAEREQARPKVK
+206 
-221 AAIEREQS
+221 
-229 GASSRSAMPLGL
+229 
-241 SKNSAEREQARPKVK
+241 
-256 EQVEIPRKMENDYFH
+256 QVEIPRKMENDYFH

-291 DICLQPRACL
+291 DVCLKPRACL
-301 TVETSINGSHTLS
+301 TAETSIDGSHILS

-320 SMEYAADNKVN
+320 SLQYAADNKAN
-331 GRVTLTEAG
+331 GRVTLTEAD

-350 DKVEEQRLTEVL
+350 DKAEERRLTEVL
-362 KEVTGAETVI
+362 REVTGAETVTRFPSAN
-372 QFSSISQLID
+372 QQID
-382 WLRAHA
+382 WLREYA
-388 PTLKAEGFEVVQPS
+388 PRLKAEGFDVVQPS
-402 DHVYYIGPLSVE
+402 DHIYYIGPLSVE
-414 QSDTWQGDWLQ
+414 QSDTWLGDWLQ
-425 TNVTV
+425 TDVTV
-430 VIDERQRVLAEASKQ
+430 VIDK
-445 VRAGEHSS
+445 
-453 GMGRLRIPFRDL
+453 GRLRIPFRDL
-465 SNTILRGEQEYML
+465 RDTILRGEQEYML

-485 IPNEWLKRYADLMLI
+485 IPNEWLKRYSDLMLI

-510 HRSQVYGNGQCREK
+510 HRSQILREEVK
-524 SEEGAGAQT
+524 VNSDEFVTPRPINAET
-533 TGTEAAVEV
+533 TVEI
-542 SSKLRATL
+542 SSKLKATL
-550 RPYQKAGYQWLW
+550 RPYQKAGFQWLW

-594 ATKVARPINEPLPGM
+594 ATKVTETVCKPLPGM
-609 LFSDE
+609 FFSNE

-619 SKEKTAHGERLALP
+619 REEKTANGERLDLP

-688 YRTLLNDIELL
+688 YRTLLNDIVLL

-761 GDERSFQKAF
+761 GNERSFQNAF
-771 VNPIALQMEENRKD
+771 VNPIAMQMEESRRD

-793 YFLKRTKEEVLSD
+793 YFLKRTKEEVLRD

-819 TDEQTSR
+819 TDKQTSQ

-835 NEWLDPAA
+835 NEWLDPTA
-843 SSQGR
+843 SSQGH

-869 EVVFFHLENLRHTQ
+869 GVVFDYLENLRQTQ

-894 LLEQVGRKMASRG
+894 LLEHVGSEMTSRG
-907 WNYAMLTGQTQDR
+907 WNYALLTGQTQDW
-920 EQVIARFQVME
+920 EQVIARFQ
-931 QQEQSQTSLHSATK
+931 QST
-945 DTLGLAKNSAAPRQ
+945 D
-959 NPTQGQQP
+959 
-967 PNCQFFLISLK
+967 CQFFLISLK

>member
-1 MGFGIVRAELK
+1 MPIILILRPLAWFGIVGAELK
-12 RVVSLGQSM
+12 RVVSLGQFM
-21 TANGTVRSAQVD
+21 MVEGIVRSEQVD
-33 MQQEDLHELAK
+33 ILQKDFHELAE

-70 WATKEKTVRTYVK
+70 WATKEKAVKTYVK
-83 QMADKRIIKAVSL
+83 QMADKRIVKAVGL
-96 ADKLDIPIIYTKDQK
+96 ADRLDIPIIYAKDQK
-111 VSLHMTD
+111 VSLHISD

-126 EATPVM
+126 EVTPVM

-149 GERLVERLSEHQ
+149 GGRLVEQPSEHQ

-182 EGFSGQLLLPFAGKA
+182 EGFSGQLLLPFV
-197 AIEREQSGA
+197 
-206 RSNSAEREQARPKVK
+206 VK
-221 AAIEREQS
+221 D
-229 GASSRSAMPLGL
+229 
-241 SKNSAEREQARPKVK
+241 K
-256 EQVEIPRKMENDYFH
+256 VEIPQKMENDYFH

-291 DICLQPRACL
+291 DVCLQPQACL
-301 TVETSINGSHTLS
+301 TAETSIDGSHILS

-320 SMEYAADNKVN
+320 SLEYAADNKAN
-331 GRVTLTEAG
+331 GRVTLTEA
-340 DSFRFVRQLR
+340 DDCFRFVRQLR
-350 DKVEEQRLTEVL
+350 DKAEEQRLTEVL
-362 KEVTGAETVI
+362 REVTGAGTVI
-372 QFSSISQLID
+372 RFPSVSQQID
-382 WLRAHA
+382 WLREYA
-388 PTLKAEGFEVVQPS
+388 PKLKAEGFDVVQPS

-425 TNVTV
+425 TDVTV
-430 VIDERQRVLAEASKQ
+430 VIEE
-445 VRAGEHSS
+445 
-453 GMGRLRIPFRDL
+453 GRLRIPFRDL
-465 SNTILRGEQEYML
+465 RDTILRGEQEYML

-485 IPNEWLKRYADLMLI
+485 IPNEWLKRYSDLMLI

-510 HRSQVYGNGQCREK
+510 HKSQILR
-524 SEEGAGAQT
+524 EEGKGNSEKFATALPSLD
-533 TGTEAAVEV
+533 GTLEGN
-542 SSKLRATL
+542 SSFFTLHSSLRATL
-550 RPYQKAGYQWLW
+550 RPYQKAGFQWLW

-594 ATKVARPINEPLPGM
+594 ATKVTEPVSKPLSGM
-609 LFSDE
+609 LFSEE
-614 EMQGK
+614 EMLGK
-619 SKEKTAHGERLALP
+619 REEETANDERLDLP

-718 TSQIHHAVTRLQ
+718 TSQIHHAVTRLH

-761 GDERSFQKAF
+761 GDERSFQNAF
-771 VNPIALQMEENRKD
+771 VNPIAVQMEESGEYQLSSRRD

-819 TDEQTSR
+819 TDEQTSQ

-835 NEWLDPAA
+835 NEWLDPTA

-869 EVVFFHLENLRHTQ
+869 GVVFDYLENLRQTT

-894 LLEQVGRKMASRG
+894 LLEQVGSEMTSRG
-907 WNYAMLTGQTQDR
+907 WNYALLTGQTQDR
-920 EQVIARFQVME
+920 EQVIAHFQ
-931 QQEQSQTSLHSATK
+931 QSP
-945 DTLGLAKNSAAPRQ
+945 D
-959 NPTQGQQP
+959 
-967 PNCQFFLISLK
+967 CQIFLISLK

>member
-1 MGFGIVRAELK
+1 MPIILILRPLAWFGIVVAELK
-12 RVVSLGQSM
+12 RVVSLGQFM
-21 TANGTVRSAQVD
+21 MVDGTARSTQAD
-33 MQQEDLHELAK
+33 IQQADLHELAE

-55 ARYANKKVFRHEEDF
+55 SRYANKKVFRHEEDL
-70 WATKEKTVRTYVK
+70 WTTKEKMVRTHVK
-83 QMADKRIIKAVSL
+83 QMADKCIIKAVGL
-96 ADKLDIPIIYTKDQK
+96 AEKLDIPIIYAKDQK
-111 VSLHMTD
+111 APLHMSD

-126 EATPVM
+126 EVTPVM

-149 GERLVERLSEHQ
+149 GERLVEQPSEHQ

-182 EGFSGQLLLPFAGKA
+182 EGFSGQLLLPFV
-197 AIEREQSGA
+197 
-206 RSNSAEREQARPKVK
+206 VK
-221 AAIEREQS
+221 D
-229 GASSRSAMPLGL
+229 
-241 SKNSAEREQARPKVK
+241 
-256 EQVEIPRKMENDYFH
+256 QVDIPRKMENDYFH

-291 DICLQPRACL
+291 DVSLQPQACL
-301 TVETSINGSHTLS
+301 MAENSIDGTHILS

-320 SMEYAADNKVN
+320 SLEYAADNKTN
-331 GRVTLTEAG
+331 GRVTLTETD

-350 DKVEEQRLTEVL
+350 DKDEEQRLKDL
-362 KEVTGAETVI
+362 QNEVTGAGTVI
-372 QFSSISQLID
+372 RFQSVSQQID
-382 WLRAHA
+382 WLREYA
-388 PTLKAEGFEVVQPS
+388 PKLKAEGFDVVQPS
-402 DHVYYIGPLSVE
+402 DHAYYIGPLSVE

-425 TNVTV
+425 TDVTV
-430 VIDERQRVLAEASKQ
+430 VIDN
-445 VRAGEHSS
+445 
-453 GMGRLRIPFRDL
+453 GRLRIPFRDL
-465 SNTILRGEQEYML
+465 RDTILKGEQEYML

-485 IPNEWLKRYADLMLI
+485 IPNEWLKRYSDLMLI

-510 HRSQVYGNGQCREK
+510 HKSQVG
-524 SEEGAGAQT
+524 SEELRVKSGELAGAIPSPN
-533 TGTEAAVEV
+533 GTPEGN
-542 SSKLRATL
+542 SSFFTLHPSLRATL
-550 RPYQKAGYQWLW
+550 RPYQQSGFQWLW
-562 QNLVAQTGCCLS
+562 QNLAAQTGCCLS

-594 ATKVARPINEPLPGM
+594 ATKVTEPVNKPLPGM

-619 SKEKTAHGERLALP
+619 SVEETGTGGKLALT

-648 WRNELSRFAPSLSVM
+648 WRNELSRFAPLLSVM

-718 TSQIHHAVTRLQ
+718 TSQIHHAVTRLH

-761 GDERSFQKAF
+761 GNERSFQNAF
-771 VNPIALQMEENRKD
+771 VNPIAVQMEESRRD

-819 TDEQTSR
+819 TDEQTSQ

-835 NEWLDPAA
+835 NEWLDPTAN
-843 SSQGR
+843 SQGR

-869 EVVFFHLENLRHTQ
+869 GVVFDYLENLRQTQ

-894 LLEQVGRKMASRG
+894 LLEHVGSEMTSRG
-907 WNYAMLTGQTQDR
+907 WDYALLTGQTLDR
-920 EQVIARFQVME
+920 EQVIARFQ
-931 QQEQSQTSLHSATK
+931 
-945 DTLGLAKNSAAPRQ
+945 NSID
-959 NPTQGQQP
+959 
-967 PNCQFFLISLK
+967 CQFFLISLK

>member
-1 MGFGIVRAELK
+1 MIPPAINSDIFRFLYRNNNGGYAMPLILILRPLERQRVSEPGSGMGFGIVGAELK
-12 RVVSLGQSM
+12 RVVSIGRFMMVDGKVTAELRGMSSEGQ
-21 TANGTVRSAQVD
+21 QVD
-33 MQQEDLHELAK
+33 IKQEDLHELATV
-44 LCEELRPDSLY
+44 CEELRPDSLY
-55 ARYANKKVFRHEEDF
+55 ARYASKKVFRHEEDF
-70 WATKEKTVRTYVK
+70 WATKEKTVRQYVK
-83 QMADKRIIKAVSL
+83 QMADRRIIKAVGL
-96 ADKLDIPIIYTKDQK
+96 ADKLDIPIIYAKDQK
-111 VSLHMTD
+111 APLHISD
-118 RLTLDGGS
+118 RLTLDDCNGV
-126 EATPVM
+126 TPVM
-132 NFSRHDEGTT
+132 NFHRHKEGTT
-142 YRLQLRI
+142 YHLQLRI
-149 GERLVERLSEHQ
+149 GERLVERPSEHQ
-161 LIVLTHTPGM
+161 LIVLTHNPGM

-182 EGFSGQLLLPFAGKA
+182 DGFSGQLLLPF
-197 AIEREQSGA
+197 
-206 RSNSAEREQARPKVK
+206 V
-221 AAIEREQS
+221 
-229 GASSRSAMPLGL
+229 
-241 SKNSAEREQARPKVK
+241 SKQ
-256 EQVEIPRKMENDYFH
+256 QVEIPRKMENDYFR
-271 RFILKHVAR
+271 RFILKQVAR

-291 DICLQPRACL
+291 DVSLQPQACL
-301 TVETSINGSHTLS
+301 TAETSIDGGHILS
-314 LRFRYG
+314 LKFRYG
-320 SMEYAADNKVN
+320 SREYAADNKTN
-331 GRVTLTEAG
+331 GRVTLTEED

-350 DKVEEQRLTEVL
+350 DKDEEQRLTEVL
-362 KEVTGAETVI
+362 RKATGRCGSGNEVTGAGTVI
-372 QFSSISQLID
+372 RFPTVSQQID
-382 WLRAHA
+382 WLREYA
-388 PTLKAEGFEVVQPS
+388 PRLKAEGFDVVQPS
-402 DHVYYIGPLSVE
+402 DHIYYIGPLSVE

-425 TNVTV
+425 TDVTV
-430 VIDERQRVLAEASKQ
+430 VID
-445 VRAGEHSS
+445 G
-453 GMGRLRIPFRDL
+453 GRLRIPFRDL
-465 SNTILRGEQEYML
+465 RDTILRGEQEYML

-485 IPNEWLKRYADLMLI
+485 IPNEWLKRYSDLILI
-500 GLPKGQGYQR
+500 GLPKGQGFQR
-510 HRSQVYGNGQCREK
+510 HRSQVSLTPDPSPRGEGSIHSQGRNTA
-524 SEEGAGAQT
+524 EEVITPLSPWRGAG
-533 TGTEAAVEV
+533 GEV
-542 SSKLRATL
+542 VTL
-550 RPYQKAGYQWLW
+550 RPYQQVGFQWLW

-594 ATKVARPINEPLPGM
+594 AAKVSEPVNEPLPGM

-614 EMQGK
+614 EMRGESK
-619 SKEKTAHGERLALP
+619 SNHSPLCWRGVGGEAP

-688 YRTLLNDIELL
+688 YRTLLNDIKLL
-699 SQNEFGIVV
+699 SWDEFGIVV

-718 TSQIHHAVTRLQ
+718 TSQIHHAVTRLH

-761 GDERSFQKAF
+761 GDERSFQNTF
-771 VNPIALQMEENRKD
+771 VNPIAVQMEESGEYLLSSRRD

-806 LPERQDEVVVCAM
+806 LPARQDEVVVCAM
-819 TDEQTSR
+819 TDEQTSQ

-835 NEWLDPAA
+835 NEWLDPTA

-869 EVVFFHLENLRHTQ
+869 TVVFDYLENLRQTQ

-894 LLEQVGRKMASRG
+894 LLEHVGSEMTGRG
-907 WNYAMLTGQTQDR
+907 WNYALLTGQTQDR
-920 EQVIARFQVME
+920 EQVIARFQ
-931 QQEQSQTSLHSATK
+931 
-945 DTLGLAKNSAAPRQ
+945 NSVD
-959 NPTQGQQP
+959 
-967 PNCQFFLISLK
+967 CQFFLISLK

-1045 IDSVMPFICK
+1045 IDSVMPFIWR

>member
-1 MGFGIVRAELK
+1 MDDIYMLSDKPIILILRPLEWFGIVGAELK
-12 RVVSLGQSM
+12 RVVSLGQFM
-21 TANGTVRSAQVD
+21 MVDGTVRSEQVD
-33 MQQEDLHELAK
+33 IQQEDLHELAE
-44 LCEELRPDSLY
+44 LCEDLRPDSLY

-70 WATKEKTVRTYVK
+70 WATKEKTVRQHVK
-83 QMADKRIIKAVSL
+83 QMANKRIIRAVGL
-96 ADKLDIPIIYTKDQK
+96 ADKLDIPIIYAKDQK
-111 VSLHMTD
+111 VSLHMSD

-126 EATPVM
+126 EVTPVM

-149 GERLVERLSEHQ
+149 GERLVEQPSEHQ
-161 LIVLTHTPGM
+161 LIVLTHNPGM

-182 EGFSGQLLLPFAGKA
+182 EGFSGQLLLPFA
-197 AIEREQSGA
+197 
-206 RSNSAEREQARPKVK
+206 
-221 AAIEREQS
+221 
-229 GASSRSAMPLGL
+229 
-241 SKNSAEREQARPKVK
+241 VK
-256 EQVEIPRKMENDYFH
+256 EQVEIPRKLENDYFH
-271 RFILKHVAR
+271 RFILKQVAR
-280 AEINAEGFDIT
+280 AEINAEGFDIM
-291 DICLQPRACL
+291 DVSMQPQACL
-301 TVETSINGSHTLS
+301 TAETSIDGSHILS

-320 SMEYAADNKVN
+320 SLEYAADNKLG
-331 GRVTLTEAG
+331 GRVTLTEA
-340 DSFRFVRQLR
+340 DNSFRFIRQLR
-350 DKVEEQRLTEVL
+350 NKEEEKRLKDL
-362 KEVTGAETVI
+362 LNEVTGAGTVI
-372 QFSSISQLID
+372 RFPSVSQQID
-382 WLRAHA
+382 WLRQYA
-388 PTLKAEGFEVVQPS
+388 PRLKAEGFDVMQHS
-402 DHVYYIGPLSVE
+402 DHIYYIGPLSVE

-425 TNVTV
+425 TDVTV
-430 VIDERQRVLAEASKQ
+430 VID
-445 VRAGEHSS
+445 G
-453 GMGRLRIPFRDL
+453 GRLRIPFRDL
-465 SNTILRGEQEYML
+465 RDTILRGEQEYML

-485 IPNEWLKRYADLMLI
+485 IPNEWLKRYSDLMLI

-510 HRSQVYGNGQCREK
+510 HRSQILREEVK
-524 SEEGAGAQT
+524 VNSEKFADAQPMNADT
-533 TGTEAAVEV
+533 TVEV
-542 SSKLRATL
+542 SPKLKATL
-550 RPYQKAGYQWLW
+550 RPYQQAGFQWLW

-594 ATKVARPINEPLPGM
+594 ATKVTEPITKPLTGM

-619 SKEKTAHGERLALP
+619 SEEGTACGERLALP

-642 ASVVHN
+642 ASIVHN

-688 YRTLLNDIELL
+688 YRTLLNDIEQL
-699 SQNEFGIVV
+699 SRSEFGIVV

-718 TSQIHHAVTRLQ
+718 TSQIHHAVTRLK
-730 ALHRMAL
+730 ALHQMAL

-761 GDERSFQKAF
+761 GDERSFQNSF
-771 VNPIALQMEENRKD
+771 VNPIAVQMEESRRD

-819 TDEQTSR
+819 TDEQTSQ

-835 NEWLDPAA
+835 NEWLDPTA

-869 EVVFFHLENLRHTQ
+869 GVVFDYLENLRQTQ

-894 LLEQVGRKMASRG
+894 LLEHVGGEMTNRG
-907 WNYAMLTGQTQDR
+907 WNYALLKGQTQDR
-920 EQVIARFQVME
+920 EQVIARFQ
-931 QQEQSQTSLHSATK
+931 
-945 DTLGLAKNSAAPRQ
+945 NSAD
-959 NPTQGQQP
+959 
-967 PNCQFFLISLK
+967 CQFFLISLK